1 MHIKI
6 FDDMK
11 KTVFFLL
18 AAALLMPVTMMADG
32 YTELWKKVEEAAK
45 KDLPRT
51 QIEHL
56 QTISAKAEKEKN
68 YGQMLKAEWQEMYT
82 WGTIS
87 QDSLAPQMKRLERKA
102 AAFERT
108 DPALAAVCY
117 AALGKTSAQR
127 WMRGTEMD
135 TLARTYYDKAMA
147 DPAMLAAK
155 KAGDYSPFAV
165 EGRDAALFGG
175 DLLSLIG
182 YTAEAY
188 KAMHDYY
195 ATTTNRT
202 ATLLTALDMVRQQAE
217 RSGDTYVRKLE
228 GSRYAA
234 SLDSLISLYG
244 DLDACAEVAME
255 KYVFYEG
262 CQDVTVEQ
270 RVNFINESLSRWGGW
285 PRMDRLRNAMKLLT
299 NPMFRATL
307 ERNVVLP
314 EKPFTVKL
322 DVRNINRLAVVLTR
336 LNTDGGEQRTPQ
348 DSKDLKALKALAV
361 NGTEKAITRNYTA
374 HEAYENVMDSIVV
387 DGLPVGV
394 YLLKVLADNK
404 SMKADYHLLYV
415 TDMYIAHQKLPGN
428 KLRVAALSG
437 TTGQPVPGAKLY
449 VKSRSGNEHTVKCGA
464 DGEAVLDYFNMDYSN
479 MRASTDTDNAMPYT
493 SAYSNF
499 NWYDADNDRTMAS
512 LFADRKI
519 YRPGQTVHIAA
530 VLRNIKGLE
539 QKAVSGKQIKLT
551 LRDANYKAV
560 AEKTVTTDAY
570 GTASADFVLPQG
582 GLTGSFTVRTDN
594 QLGGVV
600 TFRVEEYKRP
610 TFEVEFDK
618 VDKAYAD
625 GDTVTVTGR
634 AKAYSGVAVQGAK
647 VKYTVRRKQALWWRF
662 NYVGI
667 YLNEADNTVLAE
679 GEAVTDGNGE
689 FKIKMPMLL
698 PVWEEGCGVT
708 LDVYKRMARFYNI
721 IAEADVTD
729 VAGESHEGQLSLPL
743 GSKPTAFGCDFPEK
757 TLRDSLK
764 TVTFTLRNSAGNDIP
779 GDVTYTVSGIDG
791 TFTAKANTATSITW
805 NTAAQLKSGKHTLTA
820 ICGNDTIRRD
830 FTVFS
835 YEDTV
840 PCVETPDWFYISGD
854 EFPRDGSPVYMQ
866 FGSSDADVHVLY
878 TVISGDKLLKSGT
891 LELDGEVTTRKLTYK
906 EEYGDGLRINL
917 IWVKDGEAYSHNVGI
932 RRPLPDKRLIVKW
945 GTFRDRLTPGQ
956 QEEWTLN
963 ITKPDGTPADAQLLA
978 TMYDYSL
985 DQLAPFSWSFPSY
998 MSISLPYAY
1007 WSVSDYYQIVLN
1019 RSMELKLA
1027 NVPALDFGYLAVT
1040 PSLNYTNGNVVVAVE
1055 EISNG
1060 PTRGLTLRKAV
1071 KGASVSSSDPA
1082 MKKDSATESKTTIG
1096 GLKIRGSLEL
1106 SENVV
1111 VGDAAGGDADD
1122 EAAAG
1127 VQLREN
1133 LNETAFFYPALQT
1146 DAKGNVSVKF
1156 TLPESVTTWRFMG
1169 LAHDKEM
1176 NNGMLY
1182 GKAVASKKVMVQ
1194 PNMPRFVRV
1203 GDQATIAARISNTSE
1218 NNVEGTAIIQMVDP
1232 ETEKVVLEVKQKFE
1246 VNADSTCS
1254 VSFNYR
1260 PDASRSLLV
1269 CRIFAEGKDFSDGEQ
1284 HYLPIL
1290 PDAELVT
1297 NTVPFTQHEPG
1308 VKTIDLKQL
1317 FPDGGRDEKL
1327 TVEYTNNPAWLTIQA
1342 LPYINNARED
1352 NAISLAT
1359 AYYANSISAYLMQQS
1374 PRIRSVFEQWKR
1386 EAGQKSL
1393 KSSLEKNQEL
1403 KNIVLDETPWV
1414 ADADRESDQK
1424 QMLANYFDSST
1435 LANNLSTTLEKLR
1448 KLQSTEDGSW
1458 CWWPGMNYGSFS
1470 VTATVAE
1477 TLVRLDKMTGKQ
1489 KDTRKMLDAAMK
1501 FLGNR
1506 VVEEYEEI
1514 KKNEDKGATP
1524 YVFVNNAIHY
1534 LYINALYGRQLSPK
1548 ESEAADYLLESLK
1561 KNNTALHLYYK
1572 ALMAVVLAE
1581 RGEATLAEE
1590 YIKSL
1595 DEYTVETEEM
1605 GRYYD
1610 SPRTGYSW
1618 FDYSIPT
1625 QVAAIEAMTLVDA
1638 QGYSASIDGMKR
1650 WLLMQ
1655 KRVQGW
1661 DTPYNNVNAVYAFL
1675 NGNMAAL
1682 ESKAETTLAIDGK
1695 QLELPQAT
1703 AGLGYVKMAEEYE
1716 GGKTL
1721 TVNKLSKGTSWGAI
1735 YGQSLCKTS
1744 SIESQSAAFRI
1755 TREILDADGKPAKAL
1770 KVGDRVTVRITIQ
1783 ADRDYDYVQ
1792 VKDKRAACMEPV
1804 RQLSGYRSG
1813 YYCAPKDNATN
1824 YYFDRMSKGKHI
1836 IETEYYIDRTGRY
1849 ETGTCTAQCAYAP
1862 EYSARAA
1869 SQTVEVK

>member
-1 MHIKI
+1 
-6 FDDMK
+6 
-11 KTVFFLL
+11 
-18 AAALLMPVTMMADG
+18 MADG
-32 YTELWKKVEEAAK
+32 YEQLWKNVEEAAK

-56 QTISAKAEKEKN
+56 QAISAKAEKEKN
-68 YGQMLKAEWQEMYT
+68 YGQMLKAGWQEMYT
-82 WGTIS
+82 WGKIS

-102 AAFERT
+102 AAFEQT

-117 AALGKTSAQR
+117 AALGKTCTQR

-175 DLLSLIG
+175 DLLSLVG
-182 YTAEAY
+182 YTAGAY

-195 ATTTNRT
+195 VTTPNRT
-202 ATLLTALDMVRQQAE
+202 AVLLTALDMVKQQARE
-217 RSGDTYVRKLE
+217 SGDSYMRRQE

-234 SLDSLISLYG
+234 SLDSLIRLYG

-270 RVNFINESLSRWGGW
+270 CVNFINESLARWGEW

-314 EKPFTVKL
+314 SKPFTVKL

-336 LNTDGGEQRTPQ
+336 LNTDGSEKRTPQ
-348 DSKDLKALKALAV
+348 NSKDLKALKALAV
-361 NGTEKAITRNYTA
+361 SGTEKAITRNYTA
-374 HEAYENVMDSIVV
+374 HEAYENVTDSIVV

-404 SMKADYHLLYV
+404 SMKPDYRLLYV

-449 VKSRSGNEHTVKCGA
+449 IGKYNGKERIVTCDS
-464 DGEAVLDYFNMDYSN
+464 DGEAVLDNIDMNNDRI
-479 MRASTDTDNAMPYT
+479 RACTDADNAMPPM
-493 SAYSNF
+493 SAYNNF
-499 NWYDADNDRTMAS
+499 HKYDVDHDRTEAS

-519 YRPGQTVHIAA
+519 YRPGQTVHVAA
-530 VLRNIKGLE
+530 IVCKVEGLTK
-539 QKAVSGKQIKLT
+539 KAVSGKQIKLT
-551 LRDANYKAV
+551 LRDANYKV
-560 AEKTVTTDAY
+560 VDEKTVTTDAY
-570 GTASADFVLPQG
+570 GTASTDFMLPQG
-582 GLTGSFTVRTDN
+582 GLTGSFTVRTDTE
-594 QLGGVV
+594 LGGVV
-600 TFRVEEYKRP
+600 SFRVEEYKRP

-618 VDKAYAD
+618 VNEEYAD
-625 GDTVTVTGR
+625 GDTLTVTGR

-743 GSKPTAFGCDFPEK
+743 GSKSTAFGCDVPEQ

-779 GDVTYTVSGIDG
+779 GDVTYTVSGVDG
-791 TFTAKANTATSITW
+791 TFTAKANTATDITW
-805 NTAAQLKSGKHTLTA
+805 NTAVQLKSGKHTLTA

-840 PCVETPDWFYISGD
+840 PCVETPDWFYISSD

-878 TVISGDKLLKSGT
+878 TVISGNKLLKSGT
-891 LELDGEVTTRKLTYK
+891 LELDGEVATRKLTYK

-945 GTFRDRLTPGQ
+945 GTFRDRLTPGL

-998 MSISLPYAY
+998 MSVLLPYAS
-1007 WSVSDYYQIVLN
+1007 WSVPSYYSIVLY
-1019 RSMELKLA
+1019 RSMDLKLA
-1027 NVPALDFGYLAVT
+1027 NVPSLDFGYLAIT
-1040 PSLNYTNGNVVVAVE
+1040 PGINITNGNMLVAVE
-1055 EISNG
+1055 EVSTG
-1060 PTRGLTLRKAV
+1060 STRGLMIRGAV
-1071 KGASVSSSDPA
+1071 KGAMVRSSAPVMS
-1082 MKKDSATESKTTIG
+1082 KHSATESKTTIG
-1096 GLKIRGSLEL
+1096 AFDVESSDEMGGEMLKL
-1106 SENVV
+1106 SENEVV
-1111 VGDAAGGDADD
+1111 SDDAVD
-1122 EAAAG
+1122 AG

-1146 DAKGNVSVKF
+1146 DSTGNVSVKF

-1169 LAHDKEM
+1169 LAHDKDM

-1182 GKAVASKKVMVQ
+1182 GKVVASKKVMVQ

-1203 GDQATIAARISNTSE
+1203 GDQTTIVARISNTSE
-1218 NNVEGTAIIQMVDP
+1218 NAVKGTAIMQMVDP

-1260 PDASRSLLV
+1260 PDANRSLLV

-1308 VKTIDLKQL
+1308 VKTIDLEQL

-1327 TVEYTNNPAWLTIQA
+1327 IIEYTNNPAWLTIQA

-1359 AYYANSISAYLMQQS
+1359 AYYANSISAYIMQQS

-1386 EAGQKSL
+1386 EAGRESL
-1393 KSSLEKNQEL
+1393 NSSLEKNQEL

-1448 KLQSTEDGSW
+1448 KLQSAEDGSW
-1458 CWWPGMNYGSFS
+1458 CWWPGMKFGSFS

-1489 KDTRKMLDAAMK
+1489 KDTKTMLDAAMK

-1506 VVEEYEEI
+1506 VIEEYEEI
-1514 KKNEDKGATP
+1514 RKNKDRGATP
-1524 YVFVNNAIHY
+1524 YVFVNNAVHY
-1534 LYINALYGRQLSPK
+1534 LYINALDGRQLSPK

-1561 KNNTALHLYYK
+1561 KNNTALNLYYK
-1572 ALMAVVLAE
+1572 ALMAVVLAKH
-1581 RGEATLAEE
+1581 GEESLAGE

-1618 FDYSIPT
+1618 FDYGIPT

-1638 QGYSASIDGMKR
+1638 QGYAASIEGMKR

-1661 DTPYNNVNAVYAFL
+1661 DTPMNSVNAVYAFL

-1682 ESKAETTLAIDGK
+1682 ESKTETTLAIDGK
-1695 QLELPQAT
+1695 TLEMPQAT
-1703 AGLGYVKMAEEYE
+1703 AGLGYVKTTEKYE
-1716 GGKTL
+1716 GGNAL

-1735 YGQSLCKTS
+1735 YGQSLCKTP
-1744 SIESQSAAFRI
+1744 SIESQSTAFRI
-1755 TREILDADGKPAKAL
+1755 TREILDADGKPATAL
-1770 KVGDRVTVRITIQ
+1770 KVGDRVIVRITIQ

-1792 VKDKRAACMEPV
+1792 IKDKRAACMEPV

-1813 YYCAPKDNATN
+1813 YYCAPKDNAAN
-1824 YYFDRMSKGKHI
+1824 YYFDRMGKGKHV
-1836 IETEYYIDRTGRY
+1836 IETEYYIDRAGLY

>member
-1 MHIKI
+1 
-6 FDDMK
+6 
-11 KTVFFLL
+11 
-18 AAALLMPVTMMADG
+18 MA
-32 YTELWKKVEEAAK
+32 
-45 KDLPRT
+45 
-51 QIEHL
+51 
-56 QTISAKAEKEKN
+56 
-68 YGQMLKAEWQEMYT
+68 
-82 WGTIS
+82 
-87 QDSLAPQMKRLERKA
+87 
-102 AAFERT
+102 
-108 DPALAAVCY
+108 
-117 AALGKTSAQR
+117 
-127 WMRGTEMD
+127 
-135 TLARTYYDKAMA
+135 
-147 DPAMLAAK
+147 
-155 KAGDYSPFAV
+155 
-165 EGRDAALFGG
+165 
-175 DLLSLIG
+175 
-182 YTAEAY
+182 
-188 KAMHDYY
+188 
-195 ATTTNRT
+195 
-202 ATLLTALDMVRQQAE
+202 
-217 RSGDTYVRKLE
+217 
-228 GSRYAA
+228 
-234 SLDSLISLYG
+234 
-244 DLDACAEVAME
+244 
-255 KYVFYEG
+255 
-262 CQDVTVEQ
+262 
-270 RVNFINESLSRWGGW
+270 
-285 PRMDRLRNAMKLLT
+285 
-299 NPMFRATL
+299 
-307 ERNVVLP
+307 
-314 EKPFTVKL
+314 
-322 DVRNINRLAVVLTR
+322 
-336 LNTDGGEQRTPQ
+336 
-348 DSKDLKALKALAV
+348 
-361 NGTEKAITRNYTA
+361 
-374 HEAYENVMDSIVV
+374 
-387 DGLPVGV
+387 
-394 YLLKVLADNK
+394 
-404 SMKADYHLLYV
+404 
-415 TDMYIAHQKLPGN
+415 
-428 KLRVAALSG
+428 
-437 TTGQPVPGAKLY
+437 
-449 VKSRSGNEHTVKCGA
+449 
-464 DGEAVLDYFNMDYSN
+464 
-479 MRASTDTDNAMPYT
+479 
-493 SAYSNF
+493 
-499 NWYDADNDRTMAS
+499 
-512 LFADRKI
+512 
-519 YRPGQTVHIAA
+519 
-530 VLRNIKGLE
+530 
-539 QKAVSGKQIKLT
+539 
-551 LRDANYKAV
+551 
-560 AEKTVTTDAY
+560 
-570 GTASADFVLPQG
+570 
-582 GLTGSFTVRTDN
+582 
-594 QLGGVV
+594 
-600 TFRVEEYKRP
+600 
-610 TFEVEFDK
+610 
-618 VDKAYAD
+618 
-625 GDTVTVTGR
+625 
-634 AKAYSGVAVQGAK
+634 
-647 VKYTVRRKQALWWRF
+647 
-662 NYVGI
+662 
-667 YLNEADNTVLAE
+667 
-679 GEAVTDGNGE
+679 
-689 FKIKMPMLL
+689 
-698 PVWEEGCGVT
+698 
-708 LDVYKRMARFYNI
+708 
-721 IAEADVTD
+721 
-729 VAGESHEGQLSLPL
+729 
-743 GSKPTAFGCDFPEK
+743 
-757 TLRDSLK
+757 
-764 TVTFTLRNSAGNDIP
+764 
-779 GDVTYTVSGIDG
+779 
-791 TFTAKANTATSITW
+791 
-805 NTAAQLKSGKHTLTA
+805 
-820 ICGNDTIRRD
+820 
-830 FTVFS
+830 
-835 YEDTV
+835 
-840 PCVETPDWFYISGD
+840 
-854 EFPRDGSPVYMQ
+854 
-866 FGSSDADVHVLY
+866 
-878 TVISGDKLLKSGT
+878 
-891 LELDGEVTTRKLTYK
+891 
-906 EEYGDGLRINL
+906 
-917 IWVKDGEAYSHNVGI
+917 
-932 RRPLPDKRLIVKW
+932 
-945 GTFRDRLTPGQ
+945 
-956 QEEWTLN
+956 
-963 ITKPDGTPADAQLLA
+963 
-978 TMYDYSL
+978 
-985 DQLAPFSWSFPSY
+985 
-998 MSISLPYAY
+998 
-1007 WSVSDYYQIVLN
+1007 
-1019 RSMELKLA
+1019 LKLA
-1027 NVPALDFGYLAVT
+1027 NVPSLDFGHIAIEPRFYGAVGEVL
-1040 PSLNYTNGNVVVAVE
+1040 SARDEV
-1055 EISNG
+1055 SNG
-1060 PTRGLTLRKAV
+1060 STRGLMIRGAV
-1071 KGASVSSSDPA
+1071 KGVSP
-1082 MKKDSATESKTTIG
+1082 KYSAPVIKRDEEVKSEVTIG
-1096 GLKIRGSLEL
+1096 ASNVAGRDEIGGEMLKL
-1106 SENVV
+1106 SENEVV
-1111 VGDAAGGDADD
+1111 SDDAVD
-1122 EAAAG
+1122 AG

-1146 DAKGNVSVKF
+1146 DSAGNVSVKF
-1156 TLPESVTTWRFMG
+1156 TLPEIVTTWRFMG
-1169 LAHDKEM
+1169 LAHDKDM

-1218 NNVEGTAIIQMVDP
+1218 NAVKGTAIMQMVDP

-1246 VNADSTCS
+1246 VNTDSTCS

-1260 PDASRSLLV
+1260 PDANRPLLV

-1374 PRIRSVFEQWKR
+1374 SRIRSVFEQWKR
-1386 EAGQKSL
+1386 EAGQESL

-1403 KNIVLDETPWV
+1403 KYIVLDETPWV

-1524 YVFVNNAIHY
+1524 YVFVNNAVHY
-1534 LYINALYGRQLSPK
+1534 LYINALDGRQLSPK

-1572 ALMAVVLAE
+1572 ALMAVVLAK
-1581 RGEATLAEE
+1581 RGETTLAEE

-1618 FDYSIPT
+1618 FDYGIPT
-1625 QVAAIEAMTLVDA
+1625 QVAAIEAMTLVNA
-1638 QGYSASIDGMKR
+1638 QGYAASIDGMKR

-1695 QLELPQAT
+1695 QLETPQAT

-1735 YGQSLCKTS
+1735 YGQSVCKTS

-1869 SQTVEVK
+1869 SVSLEIK

>member
-1 MHIKI
+1 
-6 FDDMK
+6 MK
-11 KTVFFLL
+11 KTVFTLL
-18 AAALLMPVTMMADG
+18 AALLLIPVTMMADG

-51 QIEHL
+51 QIKHL
-56 QTISAKAEKEKN
+56 QAISALAEKEKN

-117 AALGKTSAQR
+117 AALGKTCIR
-127 WMRGTEMD
+127 WNMDDGETD
-135 TLARTYYDKAMA
+135 TLALTYYNKAMA

-155 KAGDYSPFAV
+155 KAGDYGPFAV
-165 EGRDAALFGG
+165 EGRDASLFSG

-202 ATLLTALDMVRQQAE
+202 ATLLTALDMVRQQAGQ
-217 RSGDTYVRKLE
+217 SGDIYVRRLE

-234 SLDSLISLYG
+234 SLDSLINLYG

-270 RVNFINESLSRWGGW
+270 RVNFINESLARWGEW
-285 PRMDRLRNAMKLLT
+285 PRIDRLRNAMKVLT

-314 EKPFTVKL
+314 GRPFTVKL
-322 DVRNINRLAVVLTR
+322 DVRNIDRLAVVLTR
-336 LNTDGGEQRTPQ
+336 LNTDGSEKRTPQ
-348 DSKDLKALKALAV
+348 NSNDLKALKALAV
-361 NGTEKAITRNYTA
+361 SGTEKAVTRNYAA
-374 HEAYENVMDSIVV
+374 HETYENVKDSIVV
-387 DGLPVGV
+387 DGLPIGV
-394 YLLKVLADNK
+394 YLLKMLADNK
-404 SMKADYHLLYV
+404 NLKADYRLLYV
-415 TDMYIAHQKLPGN
+415 TDMYIAHQKLPTG

-449 VKSRSGNEHTVKCGA
+449 IGKYNGKERTVTCGA
-464 DGEAVLDYFNMDYSN
+464 DGEAVLDNIDMNNDRI
-479 MRASTDTDNAMPYT
+479 RACTDADNAMPPT
-493 SAYSNF
+493 SAYNSF
-499 NWYDADNDRTMAS
+499 NHYDADYDGTEAS
-512 LFADRKI
+512 LFTDRKI
-519 YRPGQTVHIAA
+519 YRPGQTVHVAA
-530 VLRNIKGLE
+530 IVRKVKGLTE
-539 QKAVSGKQIKLT
+539 KAVSGKSIKLT

-560 AEKTVTTDAY
+560 DEKTVTTDAY
-570 GTASADFVLPQG
+570 GTASTDFALPQG
-582 GLTGSFTVRTDN
+582 GLTGSFTVRTDTE
-594 QLGGVV
+594 LGGVA

-662 NYVGI
+662 NHVGI

-743 GSKPTAFGCDFPEK
+743 GSKPTAFGCDVPEQ

-779 GDVTYTVSGIDG
+779 GDVTYTISGVDG
-791 TFTAKANTATSITW
+791 TFTAKANTATGITW

-878 TVISGDKLLKSGT
+878 TVISGDKLLKNGT
-891 LELDGEVTTRKLTYK
+891 LELDGEVATRKLAYK

-917 IWVKDGEAYSHNVGI
+917 IWVKDGQAYSHNVGI

-945 GTFRDRLTPGQ
+945 GTFRDRLMPGQ

-985 DQLAPFSWSFPSY
+985 DQLASFSWAFPSY
-998 MSISLPYAY
+998 LSISLPYAS
-1007 WSVSDYYQIVLN
+1007 WSVPDYYRIALT

-1040 PSLNYTNGNVVVAVE
+1040 PAFSYTNGNVLVSVE
-1055 EISNG
+1055 EISSG
-1060 PTRGLTLRKAV
+1060 PTRGVALRKAV
-1071 KGASVSSSDPA
+1071 KGATVKNTAPVV
-1082 MKKDSATESKTTIG
+1082 KKDSATESGTRIG
-1096 GLKIRGSLEL
+1096 GLNIGAPLEL

-1111 VGDAAGGDADD
+1111 VSDAAGGDADGEED
-1122 EAAAG
+1122 AG

-1169 LAHDKEM
+1169 LAHDKDM
-1176 NNGMLY
+1176 NNGMVY

-1218 NNVEGTAIIQMVDP
+1218 NAVKGTAIMQMVDP

-1246 VNADSTCS
+1246 VDKDSTCS

-1260 PDASRSLLV
+1260 PDASRPLLV
-1269 CRIFAEGKDFSDGEQ
+1269 CRIFAEGNDFSDGEQ

-1386 EAGQKSL
+1386 EAGQESL

-1414 ADADRESDQK
+1414 ADANRESDQK

-1458 CWWPGMNYGSFS
+1458 CWWPGMKFGSVP
-1470 VTATVAE
+1470 VTTTVAE

-1524 YVFVNNAIHY
+1524 YVFVNNTVHY
-1534 LYINALYGRQLSPK
+1534 LYINALDGRQLSPK

-1572 ALMAVVLAE
+1572 ALMAVVLAK
-1581 RGEATLAEE
+1581 RGETTLAEE

-1625 QVAAIEAMTLVDA
+1625 QVTAIEAMTLVNA
-1638 QGYSASIDGMKR
+1638 QGYAASIEGMKR

-1682 ESKAETTLAIDGK
+1682 ESKAETTFAIDGK
-1695 QLELPQAT
+1695 PLETPQAT
-1703 AGLGYVKMAEEYE
+1703 AGLGYVKTTAEYE
-1716 GGKTL
+1716 GGKAL

-1735 YGQSLCKTS
+1735 YGQSLCKTP
-1744 SIESQSAAFRI
+1744 SIESQSTAFRI
-1755 TREILDADGKPAKAL
+1755 TREIIDADGKPATAL

-1836 IETEYYIDRTGRY
+1836 IETEYYIDRAGRY

-1869 SQTVEVK
+1869 SVSVEIK

>member
-1 MHIKI
+1 
-6 FDDMK
+6 MK
-11 KTVFFLL
+11 KTVVSLL
-18 AAALLMPVTMMADG
+18 AALLLAPATMQADG
-32 YTELWKKVEEAAK
+32 YTQLWKKVEEAAK

-56 QTISAKAEKEKN
+56 QTISAMAEKEKN
-68 YGQMLKAEWQEMYT
+68 YGQMLKAEWNMMYT

-87 QDSLAPQMKRLERKA
+87 RDSLAPQLKRLEQKA
-102 AAFERT
+102 ASFEQT

-117 AALGKTSAQR
+117 AALGKTCSQR
-127 WMRGTEMD
+127 RMRANNTD
-135 TLARTYYDKAMA
+135 TLAQAYFKKAMA
-147 DPAMLAAK
+147 DPAMLASK
-155 KAGDYSPFAV
+155 KAGDYEPFTV
-165 EGRDAALFGG
+165 EGRDAAIFGN

-182 YTAEAY
+182 YTAEDY

-195 ATTTNRT
+195 ATTPNRT
-202 ATLLTALDMVRQQAE
+202 ATLLTALDMVKQQAQN
-217 RSGDTYVRKLE
+217 SGDIYIQTLE
-228 GSRYAA
+228 GSRYVA

-270 RVNFINESLSRWGGW
+270 CVNFINESLARWGGW
-285 PRMDRLRNAMKLLT
+285 PRMDRLRNAMKVLT
-299 NPMFRATL
+299 NPIFRATL

-336 LNTDGGEQRTPQ
+336 LNTDGSEKRTPQ
-348 DSKDLKALKALAV
+348 NSKDLKALKALAV
-361 NGTEKAITRNYTA
+361 SGTEKAITRNYAA
-374 HEAYENVMDSIVV
+374 HEAYENVKDSIVV

-404 SMKADYHLLYV
+404 NLKADYRLLYV
-415 TDMYIAHQKLPGN
+415 TDMYVVHQALPGN
-428 KLRVAALSG
+428 KTRVAALSG
-437 TTGQPVPGAKLY
+437 TTGQPVPGATLY
-449 VKSRSGNEHTVKCGA
+449 IGKEDGKERTVTCDAK
-464 DGEAVLDYFNMDYSN
+464 GETVLNDFDKRDMYI
-479 MRASTDTDNAMPYT
+479 RACTPTDNAMPPT
-493 SAYSNF
+493 SAYNRFS
-499 NWYDADNDRTMAS
+499 WYDADNDRTVAS
-512 LFADRKI
+512 LYADRKI
-519 YRPGQTVHIAA
+519 YRPGQTVHVAA
-530 VLRNIKGLE
+530 VVRKIEGLTD
-539 QKAVSGKQIKLT
+539 KAVSGKTIKLT
-551 LRDANYKAV
+551 LRDANYKTV

-570 GTASADFVLPQG
+570 GTASTDFVLPSN
-582 GLTGSFTVRTDN
+582 GLTGSFTVRTETSF
-594 QLGGVV
+594 GGVA

-618 VDKAYAD
+618 VNEEYAD
-625 GDTVTVTGR
+625 GDTITVTGR
-634 AKAYSGVAVQGAK
+634 AKSYSGVAVQGAK

-662 NYVGI
+662 SYWGL

-698 PVWEEGCGVT
+698 PVWEENCGVT

-729 VAGESHEGQLSLPL
+729 VAGESHNGELSLPL
-743 GSKPTAFGCDFPEK
+743 GSKPTAFGCDIPEQ

-764 TVTFTLRNSAGNDIP
+764 TVTFTLRNSAGNNIP
-779 GDVTYTVSGIDG
+779 GDVTYTVSGVDG

-805 NTAAQLKSGKHTLTA
+805 NTAVQLKSGKHTLTA

-840 PCVETPDWFYISGD
+840 PCVETPDWFYISGN
-854 EFPRDGSPVYMQ
+854 EFPRDGSHVYMQ

-878 TVISGDKLLKSGT
+878 TVISGDKLLKNGT
-891 LELDGEVTTRKLTYK
+891 LELDGEVTTRKLAYK

-932 RRPLPDKRLIVKW
+932 KRPLPDKRLIVKW

-985 DQLAPFSWSFPSY
+985 DQFARLSWSFPSY
-998 MSISLPYAY
+998 MSISLPYAH
-1007 WSVSDYYQIVLN
+1007 WSVPNYYQTVLH
-1019 RSMELKLA
+1019 RSMGLKLA
-1027 NVPALDFGYLAVT
+1027 NVPSLDFGHIAIEPRFYGAVGEVLT
-1040 PSLNYTNGNVVVAVE
+1040 ARE
-1055 EISNG
+1055 EVSYASTS
-1060 PTRGLTLRKAV
+1060 TRTLTGAV
-1071 KGASVSSSDPA
+1071 KGVAIKNTAPVIKRDA
-1082 MKKDSATESKTTIG
+1082 EVRKKTTIG
-1096 GLKIRGSLEL
+1096 ASNVSSNDEIGGEMLKL
-1106 SENVV
+1106 SEDVV
-1111 VGDAAGGDADD
+1111 VSDAAED
-1122 EAAAG
+1122 AG

-1146 DAKGNVSVKF
+1146 DSTGNVTVKF

-1169 LAHDKEM
+1169 LAHDKDM
-1176 NNGMLY
+1176 NNGMVY

-1203 GDQATIAARISNTSE
+1203 GDRANIAARIFNTSE
-1218 NNVEGTAIIQMVDP
+1218 NAVKGTAIMQMVDP
-1232 ETEKVVLEVKQKFE
+1232 ETEKVVLKLKQKFE
-1246 VNADSTCS
+1246 VAADSTGNI
-1254 VSFNYR
+1254 SFSYN
-1260 PDASRSLLV
+1260 PDNSHTLLI

-1297 NTVPFTQHEPG
+1297 NTVPFTQHGPG

-1317 FPDGGRDEKL
+1317 FPDGGSDEKL

-1352 NAISLAT
+1352 NAISLAV
-1359 AYYANSISAYLMQQS
+1359 AYYANSISAYLMKQS

-1386 EAGQKSL
+1386 ETGQESL
-1393 KSSLEKNQEL
+1393 KSNLEKNQEL
-1403 KNIVLDETPWV
+1403 KDIVLDETPWV
-1414 ADADRESDQK
+1414 ADAERESDQK

-1435 LANNLSTTLEKLR
+1435 LANNLSTTLEKLS
-1448 KLQSTEDGSW
+1448 KLQSKEDGSW
-1458 CWWPGMNYGSFS
+1458 CWWPGMRYGS
-1470 VTATVAE
+1470 VTLTAAVTE

-1489 KDTRKMLDAAMK
+1489 ADTQDMINRAMK
-1501 FLGNR
+1501 FLGNKL
-1506 VVEEYEEI
+1506 VEEYEEL
-1514 KKNEDKGATP
+1514 KERKDKDATP
-1524 YVFVNNAIHY
+1524 IVFVDNSVHY
-1534 LYINALYGRQLSPK
+1534 LYICALNGRQLSAK
-1548 ESEAADYLLESLK
+1548 EKEAANYVLESLK
-1561 KNNTALHLYYK
+1561 ENNAVLNLYYK
-1572 ALMAVVLAE
+1572 ALMAVVLAKH
-1581 RGEATLAEE
+1581 GETQLAGE

-1595 DEYTVETEEM
+1595 DEYTVATEEM

-1610 SPRTGYSW
+1610 SPRSGYSW
-1618 FDYSIPT
+1618 FDYRIPT
-1625 QVAAIEAMTLVDA
+1625 QVAAIEAMKLVDE
-1638 QGYSASIDGMKR
+1638 QGYAESIEEMRR

-1655 KRVQGW
+1655 KRVQAW
-1661 DTPYNNVNAVYAFL
+1661 DTPFNNVNAVYAFL
-1675 NGNMAAL
+1675 DGNMTEL
-1682 ESKAETTLAIDGK
+1682 DSKEETTLAVDGK
-1695 QLELPQAT
+1695 KLELPQAT
-1703 AGLGYVKMAEEYE
+1703 AGLGYVKTTTDYE
-1716 GGKTL
+1716 GGNTF
-1721 TVNKLSKGTSWGAI
+1721 TANKLSKGTSWGAI

-1744 SIESQSAAFRI
+1744 SIESSNAAFRV
-1755 TREILDADGKPAKAL
+1755 TREILDENGRPATNL
-1770 KVGDRVTVRITIQ
+1770 KVGDRVTVRITIN

-1804 RQLSGYRSG
+1804 GQLSGYRRG
-1813 YYCAPKDNATN
+1813 YYCAPKDNAT
-1824 YYFDRMSKGKHI
+1824 YYYYDRMSKGTHV
-1836 IETEYYIDRTGRY
+1836 IETEYYIDRAGRY
-1849 ETGTCTAQCAYAP
+1849 ETGTCTASCAYAP

-1869 SQTVEVK
+1869 SQSVEIK

>member
-1 MHIKI
+1 
-6 FDDMK
+6 
-11 KTVFFLL
+11 
-18 AAALLMPVTMMADG
+18 MPVTMMADG
-32 YTELWKKVEEAAK
+32 YEQLWKKVEEAAK

-56 QTISAKAEKEKN
+56 QAISAKAENEKN
-68 YGQMLKAEWQEMYT
+68 YAQMLKAGWQEMYT
-82 WGTIS
+82 WGKIS

-102 AAFERT
+102 AAFEQT

-117 AALGKTSAQR
+117 AALGKTCAQR
-127 WMRGTEMD
+127 WMRGTGMD

-195 ATTTNRT
+195 VTTPNRT
-202 ATLLTALDMVRQQAE
+202 AALLTALDLAKQQAE
-217 RSGDTYVRKLE
+217 KSGDSYMRKLE
-228 GSRYAA
+228 DSRYVA
-234 SLDSLISLYG
+234 SLDSLIRLYG
-244 DLDACAEVAME
+244 DLDACGEVAIE
-255 KYVFYEG
+255 KYLFYEG
-262 CQDVTVEQ
+262 CQDVKVEQ
-270 RVNFINESLSRWGGW
+270 CVGLINESLSRWGGW

-299 NPMFRATL
+299 NPMFRVAL
-307 ERNVVLP
+307 ARNVVLP
-314 EKPFTVKL
+314 DKPFTVKL
-322 DVRNINRLAVVLTR
+322 DVRNTAKLTLTLTR
-336 LNTDGGEQRTPQ
+336 LNTNGGEIRSPQ
-348 DSKDLKALKALAV
+348 NDNDLKKLKALAV
-361 NGTEKAITRNYTA
+361 SGTKKTLTRTFTGHENYETV
-374 HEAYENVMDSIVV
+374 EDSLVV

-394 YLLKVLADNK
+394 YLLEVSSENK
-404 SMKADYHLLYV
+404 GIDPDRRLLYV
-415 TDMYIAHQKLPGN
+415 TDMYIAHQKLPAG

-437 TTGQPVPGAKLY
+437 TTGHPVPGAKLY
-449 VKSRSGNEHTVKCGA
+449 IGKYNGKERIVTCDS
-464 DGEAVLDYFNMDYSN
+464 DGEAVLDYVDMNN
-479 MRASTDTDNAMPYT
+479 ERIRACTDTDNAMPPM
-493 SAYSNF
+493 SAYNNF
-499 NWYDADNDRTMAS
+499 HKYDVDHDRTEAS

-519 YRPGQTVHIAA
+519 YRPGQTVHVAA
-530 VLRNIKGLE
+530 IVCKVEGLTK
-539 QKAVSGKQIKLT
+539 KAVSGKQIKLT
-551 LRDANYKAV
+551 LRDANYKV
-560 AEKTVTTDAY
+560 VDEKTVTTDAY
-570 GTASADFVLPQG
+570 GTTSVDFVLPQG
-582 GLTGSFTVRTDN
+582 GLTGSFTVRTDTE
-594 QLGGVV
+594 LGGVV
-600 TFRVEEYKRP
+600 SLRVEEYKRP

-618 VDKAYAD
+618 VGEEYAN
-625 GDTVTVTGR
+625 GDTLTVTGR

-679 GEAVTDGNGE
+679 GEAVTDGDGE

-743 GSKPTAFGCDFPEK
+743 GSKPTAFGCDVPEQ
-757 TLRDSLK
+757 TLRDSLR

-779 GDVTYTVSGIDG
+779 GDVTYTISGVDG
-791 TFTAKANTATSITW
+791 TFTTKANTATSITW

-878 TVISGDKLLKSGT
+878 TVISGNKLLKSGT
-891 LELDGEVTTRKLTYK
+891 LELDGEVATRKLTYK

-998 MSISLPYAY
+998 MSVLLPYAS
-1007 WSVSDYYQIVLN
+1007 WSVPSYYSIVLY
-1019 RSMELKLA
+1019 RSMDLKLA
-1027 NVPALDFGYLAVT
+1027 NVPSLDFGYLAIT
-1040 PSLNYTNGNVVVAVE
+1040 PGINITNGNMLVAVE
-1055 EISNG
+1055 EVSTG
-1060 PTRGLTLRKAV
+1060 STRGLMIRGAV
-1071 KGASVSSSDPA
+1071 KGAMVRSSAPVMS
-1082 MKKDSATESKTTIG
+1082 KHSATESKTAIG
-1096 GLKIRGSLEL
+1096 AFDVESSDEMGGEMLKL
-1106 SENVV
+1106 SENEVV
-1111 VGDAAGGDADD
+1111 SDDAVD
-1122 EAAAG
+1122 AG

-1146 DAKGNVSVKF
+1146 DSMGNVSVKF

-1169 LAHDKEM
+1169 LAHDKDM
-1176 NNGMLY
+1176 NNGMVY

-1218 NNVEGTAIIQMVDP
+1218 NNVKGTAIMQMVDP
-1232 ETEKVVLEVKQKFE
+1232 ETEKIVLEVKQKFE
-1246 VNADSTCS
+1246 VDADSTCS

-1260 PDASRSLLV
+1260 PDANRPLLV

-1359 AYYANSISAYLMQQS
+1359 AYYANSTSAYLMQQS

-1386 EAGQKSL
+1386 EAGRESL
-1393 KSSLEKNQEL
+1393 NSSLEKNQEL

-1458 CWWPGMNYGSFS
+1458 CWWPGMKYGSVP
-1470 VTATVAE
+1470 VTTTVAE
-1477 TLVRLDKMTGKQ
+1477 TLVRLDKMIGKQ
-1489 KDTRKMLDAAMK
+1489 KDTKKMLDAAMN

-1514 KKNEDKGATP
+1514 KKNKDRDAMP
-1524 YVFVNNAIHY
+1524 YVFVNNAVHY
-1534 LYINALYGRQLSPK
+1534 LYINALDGRQLSPK
-1548 ESEAADYLLESLK
+1548 ESEAADYMLESLK
-1561 KNNTALHLYYK
+1561 KNKTALNLYYK
-1572 ALMAVVLAE
+1572 ALMAVVLAK
-1581 RGEATLAEE
+1581 RGETALAGE

-1618 FDYSIPT
+1618 FDYGIPT

-1638 QGYSASIDGMKR
+1638 QGYAASIEGMKR

-1661 DTPYNNVNAVYAFL
+1661 DTPLNSVNAVYAFL

-1695 QLELPQAT
+1695 TLEMPQAT
-1703 AGLGYVKMAEEYE
+1703 AGLGYVKTTEKYE
-1716 GGKTL
+1716 GGNAL

-1735 YGQSLCKTS
+1735 YGQSLCKTP
-1744 SIESQSAAFRI
+1744 SIESQSTAFRI
-1755 TREILDADGKPAKAL
+1755 TREILDADGKLATAL
-1770 KVGDRVTVRITIQ
+1770 KVGDRVIVRITIQ

-1824 YYFDRMSKGKHI
+1824 YYFDRMGKGKHV
-1836 IETEYYIDRTGRY
+1836 IETEYYIDRAGRY

>member
-1 MHIKI
+1 
-6 FDDMK
+6 
-11 KTVFFLL
+11 
-18 AAALLMPVTMMADG
+18 MADG
-32 YTELWKKVEEAAK
+32 YEQLWKKVEEAAK

-56 QTISAKAEKEKN
+56 QAISAKAEKEKN
-68 YGQMLKAEWQEMYT
+68 YGQMLKAGWQEMYT
-82 WGTIS
+82 WGKIS

-102 AAFERT
+102 AAFEQT

-117 AALGKTSAQR
+117 AALGKTCTQR

-175 DLLSLIG
+175 DLLSLVG
-182 YTAEAY
+182 YTAGAY

-195 ATTTNRT
+195 VTTPNRT
-202 ATLLTALDMVRQQAE
+202 AVLLTALDMVKQQARE
-217 RSGDTYVRKLE
+217 SGDSYMRRQE

-234 SLDSLISLYG
+234 SLDSLIRLYG

-270 RVNFINESLSRWGGW
+270 CVNFINESLARWGEW
-285 PRMDRLRNAMKLLT
+285 PRMDRLRNAMKVLT

-314 EKPFTVKL
+314 SKPFTVKL

-336 LNTDGGEQRTPQ
+336 LNTDGSEKRTPQ
-348 DSKDLKALKALAV
+348 NSKDLKALKALAV
-361 NGTEKAITRNYTA
+361 SGTEKAITRNYAA
-374 HEAYENVMDSIVV
+374 HEAYENVKDSIVV

-404 SMKADYHLLYV
+404 NLKADYRLLYV
-415 TDMYIAHQKLPGN
+415 TDMYVVHQALPGN
-428 KLRVAALSG
+428 KTRVAALSG
-437 TTGQPVPGAKLY
+437 TTGQPVSGATLY
-449 VKSRSGNEHTVKCGA
+449 IGKENGNERTVTCDVK
-464 DGEAVLDYFNMDYSN
+464 GETVLNDFDKRDMYI
-479 MRASTDTDNAMPYT
+479 RVCTPTDNAMPPT
-493 SAYSNF
+493 SAYNHFS
-499 NWYDADNDRTMAS
+499 WYDADNDRTVAS
-512 LFADRKI
+512 LYADRKI
-519 YRPGQTVHIAA
+519 YRPGQTVHVAA
-530 VLRNIKGLE
+530 IVRKVKGLTE
-539 QKAVSGKQIKLT
+539 KAVSGKSITLT

-570 GTASADFVLPQG
+570 GTASTDFALPQG
-582 GLTGSFTVRTDN
+582 GLTGSFTVRTETSF
-594 QLGGVV
+594 GGVA

-618 VDKAYAD
+618 VDEEYAD
-625 GDTVTVTGR
+625 GDTLTVTGR

-662 NYVGI
+662 NHLGI

-689 FKIKMPMLL
+689 FKLKMPMLL

-729 VAGESHEGQLSLPL
+729 VAGESHNGELSLPL
-743 GSKPTAFGCDFPEK
+743 GSKPTAFGCDVPK
-757 TLRDSLK
+757 QTLRDSLK

-779 GDVTYTVSGIDG
+779 GDVTYTISGVDG

-840 PCVETPDWFYISGD
+840 PCVETPDWFYISGN

-878 TVISGDKLLKSGT
+878 TVISGNKLLKSGT
-891 LELDGEVTTRKLTYK
+891 LELDGEVATRKLTYK

-917 IWVKDGEAYSHNVGI
+917 IWVNDGEAYSHNVGI

-945 GTFRDRLTPGQ
+945 GTFRDRLTPGL

-998 MSISLPYAY
+998 MSVLLPYAS
-1007 WSVSDYYQIVLN
+1007 WSVPSYYSIVLY
-1019 RSMELKLA
+1019 RSMDLKLA
-1027 NVPALDFGYLAVT
+1027 NVPSLDFGYLAIT
-1040 PSLNYTNGNVVVAVE
+1040 PGINITNGNMLVAVE
-1055 EISNG
+1055 EVSTG
-1060 PTRGLTLRKAV
+1060 STRGLMIRGAV
-1071 KGASVSSSDPA
+1071 KGAMVRSSAPVMS
-1082 MKKDSATESKTTIG
+1082 KHSATESKTTIG
-1096 GLKIRGSLEL
+1096 AFDVESSDEMGGEMLKL
-1106 SENVV
+1106 SENEVV
-1111 VGDAAGGDADD
+1111 SDDAVD
-1122 EAAAG
+1122 AG

-1146 DAKGNVSVKF
+1146 DSTGNVSVKF

-1169 LAHDKEM
+1169 LAHDKDM

-1182 GKAVASKKVMVQ
+1182 GKVVASKKVMVQ

-1203 GDQATIAARISNTSE
+1203 GDQATIVARISNTSE
-1218 NNVEGTAIIQMVDP
+1218 NAVKGTAIMQMVDP

-1260 PDASRSLLV
+1260 PDANRSLLV

-1308 VKTIDLKQL
+1308 VKTIDLEQL

-1327 TVEYTNNPAWLTIQA
+1327 IIEYTNNPAWLTIQA

-1359 AYYANSISAYLMQQS
+1359 AYYANSISAYIMQQS

-1386 EAGQKSL
+1386 EAGRESL
-1393 KSSLEKNQEL
+1393 NSSLEKNQEL

-1448 KLQSTEDGSW
+1448 KLQSAEDGSW
-1458 CWWPGMNYGSFS
+1458 CWWPGMKFGSFS

-1489 KDTRKMLDAAMK
+1489 KDTKTMLDAAMK

-1506 VVEEYEEI
+1506 VIEEYEEI
-1514 KKNEDKGATP
+1514 RKNKDRGATP
-1524 YVFVNNAIHY
+1524 YVFVNNAVHY
-1534 LYINALYGRQLSPK
+1534 LYINALDGRQLSPK

-1561 KNNTALHLYYK
+1561 KNNTALNLYYK
-1572 ALMAVVLAE
+1572 ALMAVVLAK
-1581 RGEATLAEE
+1581 RGEMTLAGE

-1618 FDYSIPT
+1618 FDYGIPT
-1625 QVAAIEAMTLVDA
+1625 QVAAIEAMKLVDA
-1638 QGYSASIDGMKR
+1638 QGYAKSIEGMKR

-1661 DTPYNNVNAVYAFL
+1661 DTPMNSVNAVYAFL

-1682 ESKAETTLAIDGK
+1682 ESKTETTLAIDGK
-1695 QLELPQAT
+1695 TLEMPQAT
-1703 AGLGYVKMAEEYE
+1703 AGLGYVKTTEKYE
-1716 GGKTL
+1716 GGNAL

-1735 YGQSLCKTS
+1735 YGQSLCKTP
-1744 SIESQSAAFRI
+1744 SIESQSTAFRI
-1755 TREILDADGKPAKAL
+1755 TREILDADGKPATAL
-1770 KVGDRVTVRITIQ
+1770 KVGDRVIVRITIQ

-1792 VKDKRAACMEPV
+1792 IKDKRAACMEPV

-1813 YYCAPKDNATN
+1813 YYCAPKDNAAN
-1824 YYFDRMSKGKHI
+1824 YYFDRMGKGKHV
-1836 IETEYYIDRTGRY
+1836 IETEYYIDRAGLY

>member
-1 MHIKI
+1 M
-6 FDDMK
+6 
-11 KTVFFLL
+11 LL
-18 AAALLMPVTMMADG
+18 IPVTMMADG
-32 YTELWKKVEEAAK
+32 YEQLWKKVEEAAK

-56 QTISAKAEKEKN
+56 QAISAKAEKEKN
-68 YGQMLKAEWQEMYT
+68 YGQMLKAGWQEMYT
-82 WGTIS
+82 WGKIS

-102 AAFERT
+102 AAFEQT

-117 AALGKTSAQR
+117 AALGKTCTQR
-127 WMRGTEMD
+127 WMRGTGMD

-155 KAGDYSPFAV
+155 KAGDYSPFTV

-182 YTAEAY
+182 YTAGAY

-195 ATTTNRT
+195 VTTTNRT
-202 ATLLTALDMVRQQAE
+202 ATLLTALDLVKQQAGQ
-217 RSGDTYVRKLE
+217 SGDIYMRKLE
-228 GSRYAA
+228 GSRYVA
-234 SLDSLISLYG
+234 SLDSLIRLYG
-244 DLDACAEVAME
+244 DLDACGEVAME
-255 KYVFYEG
+255 KYYF
-262 CQDVTVEQ
+262 CDNCADVEPEQ
-270 RVNFINESLSRWGGW
+270 KVRLIEEALSRWGGW
-285 PRMDRLRNAMKLLT
+285 PGMDVLRNAMKVLT
-299 NPMFRATL
+299 NPMFRVTL
-307 ERNVVLP
+307 ARNVLLP
-314 EKPFTVKL
+314 SKPFTVKL
-322 DVRNINRLAVVLTR
+322 DVRNTAKLTLTLTR
-336 LNTDGGEQRTPQ
+336 LNTNGGEKRTPQ
-348 DSKDLKALKALAV
+348 NDNDLKKLKALAV
-361 NGTEKAITRNYTA
+361 GGTTQMFTRTFMGHENYETV
-374 HEAYENVMDSIVV
+374 EDSFVV

-394 YLLKVLADNK
+394 YLLEASSENK
-404 SMKADYHLLYV
+404 SIDPDRRLLYV
-415 TDMYIAHQKLPGN
+415 TDMYIAHQMLPGN

-449 VKSRSGNEHTVKCGA
+449 IGKYNGKERIVTCGH
-464 DGEAVLDYFNMDYSN
+464 DGEAVLDYVDMNN
-479 MRASTDTDNAMPYT
+479 ERIRACTDTDNAMPPM
-493 SAYSNF
+493 SAYNNF
-499 NWYDADNDRTMAS
+499 NKYDVDHDRTEAS

-519 YRPGQTVHIAA
+519 YRPGQTVHVAA
-530 VLRNIKGLE
+530 IVRKVEGLTK
-539 QKAVSGKQIKLT
+539 KAVGGKSVKLT
-551 LRDANYKAV
+551 LRDANYKV
-560 AEKTVTTDAY
+560 VDEKTATTDAY
-570 GTASADFVLPQG
+570 GTASTDFVLPQG
-582 GLTGSFTVRTDN
+582 GLTGSFTVRTDTE
-594 QLGGVV
+594 LGGVV
-600 TFRVEEYKRP
+600 SFRVEEYKRP

-618 VDKAYAD
+618 VNEEYAD
-625 GDTVTVTGR
+625 GDTLTVTGR
-634 AKAYSGVAVQGAK
+634 AKAYSGVAVQGAE

-743 GSKPTAFGCDFPEK
+743 GSKSTAFGCDVPEQ

-779 GDVTYTVSGIDG
+779 GDVTYTVSGVDG
-791 TFTAKANTATSITW
+791 TFTAKANTATDITW
-805 NTAAQLKSGKHTLTA
+805 NTAVQLKSGKHTLTA

-840 PCVETPDWFYISGD
+840 PCVETPDWFYISSD

-878 TVISGDKLLKSGT
+878 TVISGNKLLKSGT
-891 LELDGEVTTRKLTYK
+891 LELDGEVATRKLTYK

-985 DQLAPFSWSFPSY
+985 DQFAPFSWSFPSY
-998 MSISLPYAY
+998 MSVLLPYAS
-1007 WSVSDYYQIVLN
+1007 WSVPNYY
-1019 RSMELKLA
+1019 SMVFYGSMDLKLP
-1027 NVPALDFGYLAVT
+1027 NVPSLDFGYLAIT
-1040 PSLNYTNGNVVVAVE
+1040 PGINITNGNMLVAVE
-1055 EISNG
+1055 EVSTG
-1060 PTRGLTLRKAV
+1060 STRGLMIRGAV
-1071 KGASVSSSDPA
+1071 KGAMVRSSSPV
-1082 MKKDSATESKTTIG
+1082 MSKHSATESKTAIG
-1096 GLKIRGSLEL
+1096 ALDVESSDEMGGEMLKL
-1106 SENVV
+1106 SENEVV
-1111 VGDAAGGDADD
+1111 SDDAVD
-1122 EAAAG
+1122 AG

-1146 DAKGNVSVKF
+1146 DSMGNVSVKF

-1176 NNGMLY
+1176 NNGMVY
-1182 GKAVASKKVMVQ
+1182 GKAVASKQVMVQ

-1203 GDQATIAARISNTSE
+1203 GDQATIVARISNTSE
-1218 NNVEGTAIIQMVDP
+1218 NNVKGTAIMQMVDP

-1260 PDASRSLLV
+1260 PDASRPLLV
-1269 CRIFAEGKDFSDGEQ
+1269 CRIFAEGKGFSDGEQ

-1308 VKTIDLKQL
+1308 VKTIDLEQL

-1327 TVEYTNNPAWLTIQA
+1327 TIEYTNNPAWLTIQA

-1359 AYYANSISAYLMQQS
+1359 AYYANSISAYIMQQS

-1386 EAGQKSL
+1386 EAGQESL
-1393 KSSLEKNQEL
+1393 NSSLEKNQEL

-1458 CWWPGMNYGSFS
+1458 CWWPGMKFGSFS

-1477 TLVRLDKMTGKQ
+1477 TLVRLDKMIGKQ
-1489 KDTRKMLDAAMK
+1489 KDTKKMLDAAMK

-1506 VVEEYEEI
+1506 VVEGYEEI
-1514 KKNEDKGATP
+1514 RKNKDRGVTP
-1524 YVFVNNAIHY
+1524 YVFVNNAVHY
-1534 LYINALYGRQLSPK
+1534 LYINALDGRQLSSK
-1548 ESEAADYLLESLK
+1548 ESEAADYILESLK
-1561 KNNTALHLYYK
+1561 KNNTALNLYYK
-1572 ALMAVVLAE
+1572 ALMAVVLAK
-1581 RGEATLAEE
+1581 RGETALAGE

-1618 FDYSIPT
+1618 FDYGIPT
-1625 QVAAIEAMTLVDA
+1625 QVAAIEAMKLVDA
-1638 QGYSASIDGMKR
+1638 QGYAASIEGMKR

-1661 DTPYNNVNAVYAFL
+1661 DTPMNSVNAVYAFL

-1682 ESKAETTLAIDGK
+1682 ESKAETTFAIDGK
-1695 QLELPQAT
+1695 MLETPQAT
-1703 AGLGYVKMAEEYE
+1703 AGLGYVKTTAEYE
-1716 GGKTL
+1716 GGNAL

-1735 YGQSLCKTS
+1735 YGQSLCKTP
-1744 SIESQSAAFRI
+1744 SIESQSTAFRI
-1755 TREILDADGKPAKAL
+1755 TREILDADGKPATTFN
-1770 KVGDRVTVRITIQ
+1770 VGDRVTVRITIQ

-1824 YYFDRMSKGKHI
+1824 YYFDRMSKGKHV
-1836 IETEYYIDRTGRY
+1836 IETEYYIDRAGRY

>member
-1 MHIKI
+1 
-6 FDDMK
+6 MK
-11 KTVFFLL
+11 KTVFTLL
-18 AAALLMPVTMMADG
+18 AALLLIPVTMMADG

-51 QIEHL
+51 QIKHL
-56 QTISAKAEKEKN
+56 QTISSKAEKEKN

-102 AAFERT
+102 AAFEQI

-117 AALGKTSAQR
+117 AALGKTCIR
-127 WMRGTEMD
+127 WNMDDGETD
-135 TLARTYYDKAMA
+135 TLALTYYNKAMA

-155 KAGDYSPFAV
+155 KAGDYGPFAV
-165 EGRDAALFGG
+165 EGRDASLFSG

-202 ATLLTALDMVRQQAE
+202 ATLLTALDMVRQQAGQ
-217 RSGDTYVRKLE
+217 SGDIYVRRLE

-234 SLDSLISLYG
+234 SLDSLINLYG

-270 RVNFINESLSRWGGW
+270 RVNFINESLARWGEW
-285 PRMDRLRNAMKLLT
+285 PRIDRLRNAMKVLT

-314 EKPFTVKL
+314 GRPFTVKL
-322 DVRNINRLAVVLTR
+322 DVRNIDRLAVVLTR
-336 LNTDGGEQRTPQ
+336 LNTDGSEKRTPQ
-348 DSKDLKALKALAV
+348 NSNDLKALKALAV
-361 NGTEKAITRNYTA
+361 SGTEKAVTRNYAA
-374 HEAYENVMDSIVV
+374 HETYENVKDSIVV
-387 DGLPVGV
+387 DGLPIGV
-394 YLLKVLADNK
+394 YLLKMLADNK
-404 SMKADYHLLYV
+404 NLKADYRLLYV
-415 TDMYIAHQKLPGN
+415 TDMYIAHQKLPTG

-449 VKSRSGNEHTVKCGA
+449 IGKYNGKERTVTCGA
-464 DGEAVLDYFNMDYSN
+464 DGEAVLDNIDMNNDRI
-479 MRASTDTDNAMPYT
+479 RACTDADNAMPPT
-493 SAYSNF
+493 SAYNSF
-499 NWYDADNDRTMAS
+499 NHYDADYDGTEAS
-512 LFADRKI
+512 LFTDRKI
-519 YRPGQTVHIAA
+519 YRPGQTVHVAA
-530 VLRNIKGLE
+530 IVRKVKGLTE
-539 QKAVSGKQIKLT
+539 KAVSGKTIKLT
-551 LRDANYKAV
+551 LRDANYKVV

-570 GTASADFVLPQG
+570 GTASTDFALPQG
-582 GLTGSFTVRTDN
+582 GLTGSFTVRTDTE
-594 QLGGVV
+594 LGGVA

-618 VDKAYAD
+618 VNEKYAD
-625 GDTVTVTGR
+625 GDTLTVTGR

-662 NYVGI
+662 SHLGI

-743 GSKPTAFGCDFPEK
+743 GSKPTAFGCDVPEQM
-757 TLRDSLK
+757 LRDSLK

-779 GDVTYTVSGIDG
+779 GDVTYTISGVDG
-791 TFTAKANTATSITW
+791 TFTAKANTATGITW

-906 EEYGDGLRINL
+906 EKYGDGLRINL
-917 IWVKDGEAYSHNVGI
+917 IWVKDGQAYFHNVGI

-985 DQLAPFSWSFPSY
+985 DQFARLSWSFPSY

-1007 WSVSDYYQIVLN
+1007 WSVPNYYQTVLY
-1019 RSMELKLA
+1019 RSMGLKLA
-1027 NVPALDFGYLAVT
+1027 NVPSLDFGYIAIEPRFYGAVGEVLT
-1040 PSLNYTNGNVVVAVE
+1040 TRE
-1055 EISNG
+1055 EVSYASTS
-1060 PTRGLTLRKAV
+1060 TRTLTGAV
-1071 KGASVSSSDPA
+1071 KGVAIKNTAPVIKRDVEVR
-1082 MKKDSATESKTTIG
+1082 KKTTIG
-1096 GLKIRGSLEL
+1096 ASNVASRDEIGGEMLKL
-1106 SENVV
+1106 SEDVV
-1111 VGDAAGGDADD
+1111 VSDAAEDT
-1122 EAAAG
+1122 G

-1169 LAHDKEM
+1169 LAHDKDM
-1176 NNGMLY
+1176 NNGMVY
-1182 GKAVASKKVMVQ
+1182 GKAVASKKVMLQ

-1218 NNVEGTAIIQMVDP
+1218 NAVKGTAIMQMVDP

-1246 VNADSTCS
+1246 VSADSTCS

-1260 PDASRSLLV
+1260 PDASRPLLV

-1308 VKTIDLKQL
+1308 VKTIDLKHL

-1352 NAISLAT
+1352 NAISLVT

-1386 EAGQKSL
+1386 EAGQESL

-1458 CWWPGMNYGSFS
+1458 CWWPGMRYGSFVLTAS
-1470 VTATVAE
+1470 VTE
-1477 TLVRLDKMTGKQ
+1477 MLMRLDNMTGKH
-1489 KDTRKMLDAAMK
+1489 TETEGMINSAMK
-1501 FLGNR
+1501 FLGKMIVKN
-1506 VVEEYEEI
+1506 VEEV
-1514 KKNEDKGATP
+1514 KKWRKEGKP
-1524 YVFVNNAIHY
+1524 YTTHWDNAVHY
-1534 LYINALYGRQLSPK
+1534 LYICALGGWKQTAE
-1548 ESEAADYLLESLK
+1548 ESAATDYVLADVK
-1561 KNNTALHLYYK
+1561 KNNTGLSLYNK
-1572 ALMAVVLAE
+1572 AIMAVVLAKN
-1581 RGEATLAEE
+1581 GETALAGD
-1590 YIKSL
+1590 YLKSL
-1595 DEYTVETEEM
+1595 DEYAVETEEM

-1610 SPRTGYSW
+1610 SPRTYYSW
-1618 FDYSIPT
+1618 LDYGIPT
-1625 QVAAIEAMTLVDA
+1625 QVRAIEAMKLIDP
-1638 QGYSASIDGMKR
+1638 QGYAASIDGMKR

-1655 KRVQGW
+1655 KRVQEWG
-1661 DTPYNNVNAVYAFL
+1661 TPFNNVNAVYAFL
-1675 NGNMAAL
+1675 DGNMTEL
-1682 ESKAETTLAIDGK
+1682 ESKAETTFAIDGK
-1695 QLELPQAT
+1695 PLETPQAT
-1703 AGLGYVKMAEEYE
+1703 AGLGYVKTTTEYE
-1716 GGKTL
+1716 GGNTL

-1735 YGQSLCKTS
+1735 YGQSLCKTP
-1744 SIESQSAAFRI
+1744 SIESQSTAFRI
-1755 TREILDADGKPAKAL
+1755 TREIIDADGKPATAL

-1836 IETEYYIDRTGRY
+1836 IETEYYIDRAGRY

-1869 SQTVEVK
+1869 SVSVEIK

>member
-1 MHIKI
+1 M
-6 FDDMK
+6 
-11 KTVFFLL
+11 LL
-18 AAALLMPVTMMADG
+18 IPVTMMADG
-32 YTELWKKVEEAAK
+32 YEQLWKKVEEAAK

-56 QTISAKAEKEKN
+56 QAISAKAEKEKN
-68 YGQMLKAEWQEMYT
+68 YGQMLKAGWQEMYT
-82 WGTIS
+82 WGKIS

-102 AAFERT
+102 AAFEQT

-117 AALGKTSAQR
+117 AALGKTCTQR

-175 DLLSLIG
+175 DLLSLVG
-182 YTAEAY
+182 YTAGAY

-195 ATTTNRT
+195 VTTPNRT
-202 ATLLTALDMVRQQAE
+202 AVLLTALDMVKQQARE
-217 RSGDTYVRKLE
+217 SGDSYMRRQE

-234 SLDSLISLYG
+234 SLDSLIRLYG

-270 RVNFINESLSRWGGW
+270 CVNFINESLAHWGGW
-285 PRMDRLRNAMKLLT
+285 PRMDRLRNAMKVLT
-299 NPMFRATL
+299 NPIFRATL

-322 DVRNINRLAVVLTR
+322 DVRNINRLALVLTR
-336 LNTDGGEQRTPQ
+336 LNTDGSEKRTPQ
-348 DSKDLKALKALAV
+348 NSKDLNALKALAV
-361 NGTEKAITRNYTA
+361 SGTEKAITRNYTA
-374 HEAYENVMDSIVV
+374 HEAYENVKDSIVV

-404 SMKADYHLLYV
+404 NLKADYRLLYV

-449 VKSRSGNEHTVKCGA
+449 IGKYNGKERIVTCDS
-464 DGEAVLDYFNMDYSN
+464 DGEAVLDNIDMNNDRI
-479 MRASTDTDNAMPYT
+479 RACTDADNAMPPM
-493 SAYSNF
+493 SAYNNF
-499 NWYDADNDRTMAS
+499 HKYDVDHDRTEAS

-519 YRPGQTVHIAA
+519 YRPGQTVHVAA
-530 VLRNIKGLE
+530 IVCKVEGLTK
-539 QKAVSGKQIKLT
+539 KAVSGKQIKLT
-551 LRDANYKAV
+551 LRDANYKV
-560 AEKTVTTDAY
+560 VDEKTVTTDAY
-570 GTASADFVLPQG
+570 GTASTDFVLPQG
-582 GLTGSFTVRTDN
+582 GLTGSFTVRTDTE
-594 QLGGVV
+594 LGGVV
-600 TFRVEEYKRP
+600 SFRVEEYKRP

-618 VDKAYAD
+618 VNEEYAD
-625 GDTVTVTGR
+625 GDTLTVTGR

-743 GSKPTAFGCDFPEK
+743 GSKSTAFGCDVPEQ

-779 GDVTYTVSGIDG
+779 GDVTYTVSGVDG
-791 TFTAKANTATSITW
+791 TFTAKANTATDITW
-805 NTAAQLKSGKHTLTA
+805 NTAVQLKSGKHTLTA

-840 PCVETPDWFYISGD
+840 PCVKTPDWFYISGD

-878 TVISGDKLLKSGT
+878 TVISGNKLLKSGT
-891 LELDGEVTTRKLTYK
+891 LELDGEVATRKLTYK

-945 GTFRDRLTPGQ
+945 GTFRDRLTPGL

-985 DQLAPFSWSFPSY
+985 DQFAPFSWSFPSY
-998 MSISLPYAY
+998 MSILLPYAS
-1007 WSVSDYYQIVLN
+1007 WSVPSYYSIVLY
-1019 RSMELKLA
+1019 RSMDLKLA
-1027 NVPALDFGYLAVT
+1027 NVPSLDFGYLAIT
-1040 PSLNYTNGNVVVAVE
+1040 PGINITNANMLVAVE
-1055 EISNG
+1055 EVSTG
-1060 PTRGLTLRKAV
+1060 STRGLMIRGAV
-1071 KGASVSSSDPA
+1071 KGAMVRSSAPVMS
-1082 MKKDSATESKTTIG
+1082 KHSATESKTTIG
-1096 GLKIRGSLEL
+1096 AFDVESSDEMGGEMLKL
-1106 SENVV
+1106 SENEVV
-1111 VGDAAGGDADD
+1111 SDDAVD
-1122 EAAAG
+1122 AG

-1146 DAKGNVSVKF
+1146 DSTGNVSVKF

-1169 LAHDKEM
+1169 LAHDKDM

-1182 GKAVASKKVMVQ
+1182 GKVVASKKVMVQ

-1203 GDQATIAARISNTSE
+1203 GDQATIVARISNTSE
-1218 NNVEGTAIIQMVDP
+1218 NAVKGTAIMQMVDP

-1260 PDASRSLLV
+1260 PDANRSLLV

-1308 VKTIDLKQL
+1308 VKTIDLEQL

-1327 TVEYTNNPAWLTIQA
+1327 IIEYTNNPAWLTIQA

-1359 AYYANSISAYLMQQS
+1359 AYYANSISAYIMQQS

-1386 EAGQKSL
+1386 EAGRESL
-1393 KSSLEKNQEL
+1393 NSSLEKNQEL

-1448 KLQSTEDGSW
+1448 KLQSAEDGSW
-1458 CWWPGMNYGSFS
+1458 CWWPGMKFGSVP
-1470 VTATVAE
+1470 VTTTVAE
-1477 TLVRLDKMTGKQ
+1477 TLVRLDKMIGKQ
-1489 KDTRKMLDAAMK
+1489 KDTKKMLDAAMK

-1506 VVEEYEEI
+1506 VIEEYEEI
-1514 KKNEDKGATP
+1514 RKNKDRGATP
-1524 YVFVNNAIHY
+1524 YVFVNNAVHY
-1534 LYINALYGRQLSPK
+1534 LYINALDGRQLSPK

-1561 KNNTALHLYYK
+1561 KNNTALNLYYK
-1572 ALMAVVLAE
+1572 ALMAVVLAK
-1581 RGEATLAEE
+1581 RGEMTLAGE

-1618 FDYSIPT
+1618 FDYGIPT
-1625 QVAAIEAMTLVDA
+1625 QVAAIEAMTLVNA
-1638 QGYSASIDGMKR
+1638 QGYAASIEGMKR

-1661 DTPYNNVNAVYAFL
+1661 DTPMNSVNAVYAFL

-1695 QLELPQAT
+1695 TLEMPQAT
-1703 AGLGYVKMAEEYE
+1703 AGLGYVKTTEKYE
-1716 GGKTL
+1716 GGNAL

-1735 YGQSLCKTS
+1735 YGQSLCKTP
-1744 SIESQSAAFRI
+1744 SIESQSTAFRI
-1755 TREILDADGKPAKAL
+1755 TREILDADGKPTKAL
-1770 KVGDRVTVRITIQ
+1770 KVGDRVIVRITIK

-1792 VKDKRAACMEPV
+1792 IKDKRAACMEPV

-1824 YYFDRMSKGKHI
+1824 YYFDRMGKGKHV
-1836 IETEYYIDRTGRY
+1836 IETEYYIDRAGRY

>member
-1 MHIKI
+1 M
-6 FDDMK
+6 
-11 KTVFFLL
+11 LL
-18 AAALLMPVTMMADG
+18 IPVTMMADG
-32 YTELWKKVEEAAK
+32 YEQLWKKVEEAAK

-56 QTISAKAEKEKN
+56 QAISAKAEKEKN
-68 YGQMLKAEWQEMYT
+68 YGQMLKAGWQEMYT
-82 WGTIS
+82 WGKIS

-102 AAFERT
+102 AAFEQT

-117 AALGKTSAQR
+117 AALGKTCTQR

-175 DLLSLIG
+175 DLLSLVG
-182 YTAEAY
+182 YTAGAY

-195 ATTTNRT
+195 VTTPNRT
-202 ATLLTALDMVRQQAE
+202 AVLLTALDMVKQQARE
-217 RSGDTYVRKLE
+217 SGDSYMRRQE

-234 SLDSLISLYG
+234 SLDSLIRLYG

-270 RVNFINESLSRWGGW
+270 CVNFINESLARWDGW
-285 PRMDRLRNAMKLLT
+285 PRIDRLRNAMKVLT

-314 EKPFTVKL
+314 SKPFTVKL
-322 DVRNINRLAVVLTR
+322 DVRNINRLALVLTR
-336 LNTDGGEQRTPQ
+336 LNTDGSEKRTPQ
-348 DSKDLKALKALAV
+348 NSKDLKALKALAV
-361 NGTEKAITRNYTA
+361 SGTEKAITRNYTA
-374 HEAYENVMDSIVV
+374 HEAYENVKDSIVV

-404 SMKADYHLLYV
+404 NLKADYRLLYV

-449 VKSRSGNEHTVKCGA
+449 IGKYNGKERTVTCGA
-464 DGEAVLDYFNMDYSN
+464 DGEAVLDNIDMNNDRI
-479 MRASTDTDNAMPYT
+479 RACTDADNAMPPM
-493 SAYSNF
+493 SAYNNF
-499 NWYDADNDRTMAS
+499 HKYDVDHDRTEAS

-519 YRPGQTVHIAA
+519 YRPGQTVHVAA
-530 VLRNIKGLE
+530 IVCKVEGLTK
-539 QKAVSGKQIKLT
+539 KAVSGKQIKLT
-551 LRDANYKAV
+551 LRDANYKV
-560 AEKTVTTDAY
+560 VDEKTVTTDAY
-570 GTASADFVLPQG
+570 GTASTDFMLPQG
-582 GLTGSFTVRTDN
+582 GLTGSFTVRTDTE
-594 QLGGVV
+594 LGGVV
-600 TFRVEEYKRP
+600 SFRVEEYKRP

-618 VDKAYAD
+618 VNEEYAD
-625 GDTVTVTGR
+625 GDTLTVTGR

-743 GSKPTAFGCDFPEK
+743 GSKSTAFGCDVPEQ

-779 GDVTYTVSGIDG
+779 GDVTYTVSGVDG
-791 TFTAKANTATSITW
+791 TFTAKANTATDITW
-805 NTAAQLKSGKHTLTA
+805 NTAVQLKSGKHTLTA

-840 PCVETPDWFYISGD
+840 PCVETPDWFYISSD

-878 TVISGDKLLKSGT
+878 TVISGNKLLKSGT
-891 LELDGEVTTRKLTYK
+891 LELDGEVATRKLTYK

-985 DQLAPFSWSFPSY
+985 DQFARLSWSFPSY
-998 MSISLPYAY
+998 MSISLPYAH
-1007 WSVSDYYQIVLN
+1007 WSVPNYYQTVLY
-1019 RSMELKLA
+1019 RSMGLKLA
-1027 NVPALDFGYLAVT
+1027 NVPSLDFGHIAIEPRFYGAIGEVLTAR
-1040 PSLNYTNGNVVVAVE
+1040 E
-1055 EISNG
+1055 EVSYASTS
-1060 PTRGLTLRKAV
+1060 TRTLTGAV
-1071 KGASVSSSDPA
+1071 KGVAIKNTAPVIKRDA
-1082 MKKDSATESKTTIG
+1082 EVRKKTTIG
-1096 GLKIRGSLEL
+1096 ASNVSSNDEIRGEMLKL
-1106 SENVV
+1106 SEDVV
-1111 VGDAAGGDADD
+1111 VSDAAED
-1122 EAAAG
+1122 AG

-1146 DAKGNVSVKF
+1146 DSTGNVSVKF

-1169 LAHDKEM
+1169 LAHDKDM
-1176 NNGMLY
+1176 NNGMVY

-1203 GDQATIAARISNTSE
+1203 GDRANIAARIFNTSE
-1218 NNVEGTAIIQMVDP
+1218 NAVKGTAIMQMVDP
-1232 ETEKVVLEVKQKFE
+1232 ETEKVVLELKQKFE
-1246 VNADSTCS
+1246 VAADSTGN
-1254 VSFNYR
+1254 VSFSYN
-1260 PDASRSLLV
+1260 PDNSHTLLV

-1297 NTVPFTQHEPG
+1297 NTVPFTQHGPG

-1317 FPDGGRDEKL
+1317 FPDGGSDEKL
-1327 TVEYTNNPAWLTIQA
+1327 TIEYTNNPAWLTIQA

-1359 AYYANSISAYLMQQS
+1359 AYYANSISAYIMQQS

-1386 EAGQKSL
+1386 EAGRESL
-1393 KSSLEKNQEL
+1393 NSSLEKNQEL

-1448 KLQSTEDGSW
+1448 KLQSAEDGSW
-1458 CWWPGMNYGSFS
+1458 CWWPGMKFGSFS

-1489 KDTRKMLDAAMK
+1489 KDTKTMLDAAMK

-1506 VVEEYEEI
+1506 VIEEYEEI
-1514 KKNEDKGATP
+1514 RKNKDRGATP
-1524 YVFVNNAIHY
+1524 YVFVNNAVHY
-1534 LYINALYGRQLSPK
+1534 LYINALDGRQLLAK
-1548 ESEAADYLLESLK
+1548 EKEAANYVLESLK
-1561 KNNTALHLYYK
+1561 ENNAVLNLYYK
-1572 ALMAVVLAE
+1572 ALMAVVLAK
-1581 RGEATLAEE
+1581 RGEMTLAGE

-1618 FDYSIPT
+1618 FDYGIPT
-1625 QVAAIEAMTLVDA
+1625 QVAAIEAMKLVDV
-1638 QGYSASIDGMKR
+1638 QGYAKSIEGMKR

-1661 DTPYNNVNAVYAFL
+1661 DTPMNSVNAVYAFL

-1682 ESKAETTLAIDGK
+1682 ESKTETTLAIDGK
-1695 QLELPQAT
+1695 TLEMPQAT
-1703 AGLGYVKMAEEYE
+1703 AGLGYVKTTEKYE
-1716 GGKTL
+1716 GGNAL

-1735 YGQSLCKTS
+1735 YGQSLCKTP
-1744 SIESQSAAFRI
+1744 SIESQSTAFRI
-1755 TREILDADGKPAKAL
+1755 TREILDADGKPATAL
-1770 KVGDRVTVRITIQ
+1770 KVGDRVIVRITIQ

-1792 VKDKRAACMEPV
+1792 IKDKRAACMEPV

-1813 YYCAPKDNATN
+1813 YYCAPKDNAAN
-1824 YYFDRMSKGKHI
+1824 YYFDRMGKGKHV
-1836 IETEYYIDRTGRY
+1836 IETEYYIDRAGLY

>member
-1 MHIKI
+1 M
-6 FDDMK
+6 
-11 KTVFFLL
+11 LL
-18 AAALLMPVTMMADG
+18 IPVTMMADG
-32 YTELWKKVEEAAK
+32 YEQLWKKVEEAAK

-56 QTISAKAEKEKN
+56 QAISAKAENEKN
-68 YGQMLKAEWQEMYT
+68 YAQMLKAGWQEMYT
-82 WGTIS
+82 WGKIS

-102 AAFERT
+102 AAFEQT

-117 AALGKTSAQR
+117 AALGKTCTQR

-195 ATTTNRT
+195 VTTPNRT
-202 ATLLTALDMVRQQAE
+202 AALLTALDLAKQQAE
-217 RSGDTYVRKLE
+217 KSGDSYMRKLE
-228 GSRYAA
+228 DSRYVA
-234 SLDSLISLYG
+234 SLDSLIRLYG
-244 DLDACAEVAME
+244 DLDACGEVAIE
-255 KYVFYEG
+255 KYLFYES
-262 CQDVTVEQ
+262 CQDVKVEQ
-270 RVNFINESLSRWGGW
+270 CVGLINESLSRWGGW

-299 NPMFRATL
+299 NPMFRVAL
-307 ERNVVLP
+307 ARNVVLP
-314 EKPFTVKL
+314 DKPFTVKL
-322 DVRNINRLAVVLTR
+322 DVRNTAKLTLTLTR
-336 LNTDGGEQRTPQ
+336 LNTNGGEIRSPQ
-348 DSKDLKALKALAV
+348 NDNDLKKLKALAV
-361 NGTEKAITRNYTA
+361 SGTKKTLTRTFTGHENYETV
-374 HEAYENVMDSIVV
+374 EDSLVV

-394 YLLKVLADNK
+394 YLLEVSSENK
-404 SMKADYHLLYV
+404 GIDPDRRLLYV
-415 TDMYIAHQKLPGN
+415 TDMYIAHQKLPAG

-437 TTGQPVPGAKLY
+437 TTGHPVPGAKLY
-449 VKSRSGNEHTVKCGA
+449 IGKYNGKERIVTCDS
-464 DGEAVLDYFNMDYSN
+464 DGEAVLDYVDMNN
-479 MRASTDTDNAMPYT
+479 ERIRACTDTDNAMPPM
-493 SAYSNF
+493 SAYNNF
-499 NWYDADNDRTMAS
+499 HKYDVDHDRTEAS

-519 YRPGQTVHIAA
+519 YRPGQTVHVAA
-530 VLRNIKGLE
+530 IVCKVEGLTK
-539 QKAVSGKQIKLT
+539 KAVSGKQIKLT
-551 LRDANYKAV
+551 LRDANYKV
-560 AEKTVTTDAY
+560 VDEKTVTTDAY

-582 GLTGSFTVRTDN
+582 GLTGSFTVRTDTE
-594 QLGGVV
+594 LGGVV
-600 TFRVEEYKRP
+600 SLRVEEYKRP

-618 VDKAYAD
+618 VGEEYAN
-625 GDTVTVTGR
+625 GDTLTVTGR

-679 GEAVTDGNGE
+679 GEAVTDGDGE

-743 GSKPTAFGCDFPEK
+743 GSKPTAFGCDVPEQ
-757 TLRDSLK
+757 TLRDSLR

-779 GDVTYTVSGIDG
+779 GDVTYTISGVDG
-791 TFTAKANTATSITW
+791 TFTTKANTATSITW

-866 FGSSDADVHVLY
+866 FGSSDA
-878 TVISGDKLLKSGT
+878 
-891 LELDGEVTTRKLTYK
+891 ELDGEVTTRKLTYK

-978 TMYDYSL
+978 TMFDYSL
-985 DQLAPFSWSFPSY
+985 DQFAPFSWSFPSY

-1040 PSLNYTNGNVVVAVE
+1040 PSLNYTNGNIVVAVE

-1071 KGASVSSSDPA
+1071 KGATVKNTAPVV
-1082 MKKDSATESKTTIG
+1082 KKDSATESGTRIG
-1096 GLKIRGSLEL
+1096 GLNIGAPLEL

-1111 VGDAAGGDADD
+1111 VSDAAGGDADD
-1122 EAAAG
+1122 EKDAG

-1169 LAHDKEM
+1169 LAHDKDM
-1176 NNGMLY
+1176 NNGMVY

-1218 NNVEGTAIIQMVDP
+1218 NAVKGTAIMQMVDP

-1260 PDASRSLLV
+1260 PDANRPLLV

-1386 EAGQKSL
+1386 EAGQESL

-1524 YVFVNNAIHY
+1524 YVFVNNAVHY
-1534 LYINALYGRQLSPK
+1534 LYINALDGRQLSPK

-1572 ALMAVVLAE
+1572 ALMAVVLAK
-1581 RGEATLAEE
+1581 RGETTRAEE

-1618 FDYSIPT
+1618 FDYGIPT
-1625 QVAAIEAMTLVDA
+1625 QVAAIEAMTLVNA
-1638 QGYSASIDGMKR
+1638 QGYAASIEGMKR

-1735 YGQSLCKTS
+1735 YGQSVCKTS

>member
-1 MHIKI
+1 M
-6 FDDMK
+6 
-11 KTVFFLL
+11 LL
-18 AAALLMPVTMMADG
+18 IPVTMMADG
-32 YTELWKKVEEAAK
+32 YEQLWKKVEEAAK

-56 QTISAKAEKEKN
+56 QAISAKAEKEKN
-68 YGQMLKAEWQEMYT
+68 YGQMLKAGWQEMYT
-82 WGTIS
+82 WGKIS

-102 AAFERT
+102 AAFEQT

-117 AALGKTSAQR
+117 AALGKTCTQR

-175 DLLSLIG
+175 DLLSLVG
-182 YTAEAY
+182 YTAGAY

-195 ATTTNRT
+195 VTTPNRT
-202 ATLLTALDMVRQQAE
+202 AVLLTALDMVKQQARE
-217 RSGDTYVRKLE
+217 SGDSYMRRQE

-234 SLDSLISLYG
+234 SLDSLIRLYG

-270 RVNFINESLSRWGGW
+270 CVNFINESLARWGEW

-314 EKPFTVKL
+314 SKPFTVKL
-322 DVRNINRLAVVLTR
+322 DVRNINRLALVLTR
-336 LNTDGGEQRTPQ
+336 LNTDGSEKRTPQ
-348 DSKDLKALKALAV
+348 NSKDLKALKALAV
-361 NGTEKAITRNYTA
+361 SGTEKAITRNYTA
-374 HEAYENVMDSIVV
+374 HEAYENVKDSIVV

-404 SMKADYHLLYV
+404 NLKADYRLLYV

-449 VKSRSGNEHTVKCGA
+449 IGKYNGKERTVTCGA
-464 DGEAVLDYFNMDYSN
+464 DGEAVLDNIDMNNDRI
-479 MRASTDTDNAMPYT
+479 RACTDADNAMPPM
-493 SAYSNF
+493 SAYNNF
-499 NWYDADNDRTMAS
+499 HKYDVDHDRTEAS

-519 YRPGQTVHIAA
+519 YRPGQTVHVAA
-530 VLRNIKGLE
+530 IVRKVKGLTE
-539 QKAVSGKQIKLT
+539 KAVSGKQIKLT
-551 LRDANYKAV
+551 LRDANYKV
-560 AEKTVTTDAY
+560 VDEKTVTTDAY
-570 GTASADFVLPQG
+570 GTASTDFMLPQG
-582 GLTGSFTVRTDN
+582 GLTGSFTVRTDTE
-594 QLGGVV
+594 LGGVV
-600 TFRVEEYKRP
+600 SFRVEEYKRP

-618 VDKAYAD
+618 VNEEYAD
-625 GDTVTVTGR
+625 GDTLTVTGR

-743 GSKPTAFGCDFPEK
+743 GSKSTAFGCDVPEQ

-779 GDVTYTVSGIDG
+779 GDVTYTVSGVDG
-791 TFTAKANTATSITW
+791 TFTAKANTATDITW

-854 EFPRDGSPVYMQ
+854 EFKRDGSPVYMQ

-878 TVISGDKLLKSGT
+878 TVISGNKLLKSGT
-891 LELDGEVTTRKLTYK
+891 LELDGEVATRKLTYK
-906 EEYGDGLRINL
+906 AEYGDGLRINL

-998 MSISLPYAY
+998 MSVLLPYAS
-1007 WSVSDYYQIVLN
+1007 WSVPSYYSIVLY
-1019 RSMELKLA
+1019 RSMDLKLA
-1027 NVPALDFGYLAVT
+1027 NVPSLDFGYLAIT
-1040 PSLNYTNGNVVVAVE
+1040 PGINITNGNMLVAVE
-1055 EISNG
+1055 EVSTG
-1060 PTRGLTLRKAV
+1060 STRGLMIRGAV
-1071 KGASVSSSDPA
+1071 KGAMVRSSAPVMS
-1082 MKKDSATESKTTIG
+1082 KHSATESKTTIG
-1096 GLKIRGSLEL
+1096 AFDVESSDEMGGEMLKL
-1106 SENVV
+1106 SENEVV
-1111 VGDAAGGDADD
+1111 SDDAVD
-1122 EAAAG
+1122 AG

-1146 DAKGNVSVKF
+1146 DSTGNVSVKF

-1169 LAHDKEM
+1169 LAHDKDM

-1182 GKAVASKKVMVQ
+1182 GKVVASKKVMVQ

-1203 GDQATIAARISNTSE
+1203 GDQATIVARISNTSE
-1218 NNVEGTAIIQMVDP
+1218 NAVKGTAIMQMVDP

-1260 PDASRSLLV
+1260 PDANRSLLV

-1308 VKTIDLKQL
+1308 VKTIDLEQL

-1327 TVEYTNNPAWLTIQA
+1327 IIEYTNNPAWLTIQA

-1359 AYYANSISAYLMQQS
+1359 AYYANSISAYIMQQS

-1386 EAGQKSL
+1386 EAGRESL
-1393 KSSLEKNQEL
+1393 NSSLEKNQEL

-1424 QMLANYFDSST
+1424 QMLANYFDNST

-1448 KLQSTEDGSW
+1448 KLQSAEDGSW
-1458 CWWPGMNYGSFS
+1458 CWWPGMKFGSFS

-1489 KDTRKMLDAAMK
+1489 KDTKTMLDAAMK

-1506 VVEEYEEI
+1506 VIEEYEEI
-1514 KKNEDKGATP
+1514 RKNKDRGATP
-1524 YVFVNNAIHY
+1524 YVFVNNAVHY
-1534 LYINALYGRQLSPK
+1534 LYINALDGRQLSPK

-1561 KNNTALHLYYK
+1561 KNNTALNLYYK
-1572 ALMAVVLAE
+1572 ALMAVVLAK
-1581 RGEATLAEE
+1581 RGEMTLAGE

-1618 FDYSIPT
+1618 FDYGIPT
-1625 QVAAIEAMTLVDA
+1625 QVAAIEAMKLVDA
-1638 QGYSASIDGMKR
+1638 QGYAKGIEGMKR

-1661 DTPYNNVNAVYAFL
+1661 DTPMNSVNAVYAFL

-1682 ESKAETTLAIDGK
+1682 ESKTETTLAIDGK
-1695 QLELPQAT
+1695 TLEMPQAT
-1703 AGLGYVKMAEEYE
+1703 AGLGYVKTTEKYE
-1716 GGKTL
+1716 GGNAL

-1735 YGQSLCKTS
+1735 YGQSLCKTP
-1744 SIESQSAAFRI
+1744 SIESQSTAFRI
-1755 TREILDADGKPAKAL
+1755 TREILDADGKPATAL
-1770 KVGDRVTVRITIQ
+1770 KVGDRVIVRITIQ

-1792 VKDKRAACMEPV
+1792 IKDKRAACMEPV

-1813 YYCAPKDNATN
+1813 YYCAPKDNAAN
-1824 YYFDRMSKGKHI
+1824 YYFDRMGKGKHV
-1836 IETEYYIDRTGRY
+1836 IETEYYIDRAGLY

>member
-1 MHIKI
+1 
-6 FDDMK
+6 
-11 KTVFFLL
+11 
-18 AAALLMPVTMMADG
+18 MADG
-32 YTELWKKVEEAAK
+32 YEQLWKKVEEAAK

-56 QTISAKAEKEKN
+56 QAISAKAEKEKN
-68 YGQMLKAEWQEMYT
+68 YGQMLKAGWQEMYT
-82 WGTIS
+82 WGKIS

-102 AAFERT
+102 AAFEQT

-117 AALGKTSAQR
+117 AALGKTCTQR

-175 DLLSLIG
+175 DLLSLVG
-182 YTAEAY
+182 YTAGAY

-195 ATTTNRT
+195 VTTPNRT
-202 ATLLTALDMVRQQAE
+202 AVLLTALDMVKQQARE
-217 RSGDTYVRKLE
+217 SGDSYMRRQE

-234 SLDSLISLYG
+234 SLDSLIRLYG

-270 RVNFINESLSRWGGW
+270 CVNFINESLARWDGW
-285 PRMDRLRNAMKLLT
+285 PRIDRLRNAMKVLT

-314 EKPFTVKL
+314 SKPFTVKL
-322 DVRNINRLAVVLTR
+322 DVRNINRLALVLTR
-336 LNTDGGEQRTPQ
+336 LNTDGSEKRTPQ
-348 DSKDLKALKALAV
+348 NSKDLKALKALAV
-361 NGTEKAITRNYTA
+361 SGTEKAITRNYTA
-374 HEAYENVMDSIVV
+374 HEAYENVKDSIVV

-404 SMKADYHLLYV
+404 NLKADYRLLYV

-449 VKSRSGNEHTVKCGA
+449 IGKYNGKERTVTCGA
-464 DGEAVLDYFNMDYSN
+464 DGEAVLDNIDMNNDRI
-479 MRASTDTDNAMPYT
+479 RACTDADNAMPPM
-493 SAYSNF
+493 SAYNNF
-499 NWYDADNDRTMAS
+499 HKYDVDHDRTEAS

-519 YRPGQTVHIAA
+519 YRPGQTVHVAA
-530 VLRNIKGLE
+530 IVCKVEGLTK
-539 QKAVSGKQIKLT
+539 KAVSGKQIKLT
-551 LRDANYKAV
+551 LRDANYKV
-560 AEKTVTTDAY
+560 VDEKTVTTDAY
-570 GTASADFVLPQG
+570 GTASTDFMLPQG
-582 GLTGSFTVRTDN
+582 GLTGSFTVRTDTE
-594 QLGGVV
+594 LGGVV
-600 TFRVEEYKRP
+600 SFRVEEYKRP

-618 VDKAYAD
+618 VNEEYAD
-625 GDTVTVTGR
+625 GDTLTVTGR

-743 GSKPTAFGCDFPEK
+743 GSKSTAFGCDVPEQ

-779 GDVTYTVSGIDG
+779 GDVTYTVSGVDG
-791 TFTAKANTATSITW
+791 TFTAKANTATDITW
-805 NTAAQLKSGKHTLTA
+805 NTAVQLKSGKHTLTA

-840 PCVETPDWFYISGD
+840 PCVETPDWFYISSD

-878 TVISGDKLLKSGT
+878 TVISGNKLLKSGT
-891 LELDGEVTTRKLTYK
+891 LELDGEVATRKLTYK

-985 DQLAPFSWSFPSY
+985 DQFARLSWSFPSY
-998 MSISLPYAY
+998 MSISLPYAH
-1007 WSVSDYYQIVLN
+1007 WSVPNYYQTVLY
-1019 RSMELKLA
+1019 RSMGLKLA
-1027 NVPALDFGYLAVT
+1027 NVPSLDFGHIAIEPRFYGAIGEVLTAR
-1040 PSLNYTNGNVVVAVE
+1040 E
-1055 EISNG
+1055 EVSYASTS
-1060 PTRGLTLRKAV
+1060 TRTLTGAV
-1071 KGASVSSSDPA
+1071 KGVAIKNTAPVIKRDA
-1082 MKKDSATESKTTIG
+1082 EVRKKTTIG
-1096 GLKIRGSLEL
+1096 ASNVSSNDEIRGEMLKL
-1106 SENVV
+1106 SEDVV
-1111 VGDAAGGDADD
+1111 VSDAAED
-1122 EAAAG
+1122 AG

-1146 DAKGNVSVKF
+1146 DSTGNVSVKF

-1169 LAHDKEM
+1169 LAHDKDM
-1176 NNGMLY
+1176 NNGMVY

-1203 GDQATIAARISNTSE
+1203 GDRANIAARIFNTSE
-1218 NNVEGTAIIQMVDP
+1218 NAVKGTAIMQMVDP
-1232 ETEKVVLEVKQKFE
+1232 ETEKVVLELKQKFE
-1246 VNADSTCS
+1246 VAADSTGN
-1254 VSFNYR
+1254 VSFSYN
-1260 PDASRSLLV
+1260 PDNSHTLLV

-1297 NTVPFTQHEPG
+1297 NTVPFTQHGPG

-1317 FPDGGRDEKL
+1317 FPDGGSDEKL
-1327 TVEYTNNPAWLTIQA
+1327 TIEYTNNPAWLTIQA

-1359 AYYANSISAYLMQQS
+1359 AYYANSISAYIMQQS

-1386 EAGQKSL
+1386 EAGRESL
-1393 KSSLEKNQEL
+1393 NSSLEKNQEL

-1448 KLQSTEDGSW
+1448 KLQSAEDGSW
-1458 CWWPGMNYGSFS
+1458 CWWPGMKFGSFS

-1489 KDTRKMLDAAMK
+1489 KDTKTMLDAAMK

-1506 VVEEYEEI
+1506 VIEEYEEI
-1514 KKNEDKGATP
+1514 RKNKDRGATP
-1524 YVFVNNAIHY
+1524 YVFVNNAVHY
-1534 LYINALYGRQLSPK
+1534 LYINALDGRQLLAK
-1548 ESEAADYLLESLK
+1548 EKEAANYVLESLK
-1561 KNNTALHLYYK
+1561 ENNAVLNLYYK
-1572 ALMAVVLAE
+1572 ALMAVVLAK
-1581 RGEATLAEE
+1581 RGEMTLAGE

-1618 FDYSIPT
+1618 FDYGIPT
-1625 QVAAIEAMTLVDA
+1625 QVAAIEAMKLVDV
-1638 QGYSASIDGMKR
+1638 QGYAKSIEGMKR

-1661 DTPYNNVNAVYAFL
+1661 DTPMNSVNAVYAFL

-1682 ESKAETTLAIDGK
+1682 ESKTETTLAIDGK
-1695 QLELPQAT
+1695 TLEMPQAT
-1703 AGLGYVKMAEEYE
+1703 AGLGYVKTTEKYE
-1716 GGKTL
+1716 GGNAL

-1735 YGQSLCKTS
+1735 YGQSLCKTP
-1744 SIESQSAAFRI
+1744 SIESQSTAFRI
-1755 TREILDADGKPAKAL
+1755 TREILDADGKPATAL
-1770 KVGDRVTVRITIQ
+1770 KVGDRVIVRITIQ

-1792 VKDKRAACMEPV
+1792 IKDKRAACMEPV

-1813 YYCAPKDNATN
+1813 YYCAPKDNAAN
-1824 YYFDRMSKGKHI
+1824 YYFDRMGKGKHV
-1836 IETEYYIDRTGRY
+1836 IETEYYIDRAGLY

>member
-1 MHIKI
+1 M
-6 FDDMK
+6 
-11 KTVFFLL
+11 LL
-18 AAALLMPVTMMADG
+18 IPVTMMADG
-32 YTELWKKVEEAAK
+32 YEQLWKKVEEAAK

-56 QTISAKAEKEKN
+56 QAISAKAEKEKN
-68 YGQMLKAEWQEMYT
+68 YGQMLKAGWQEMYT
-82 WGTIS
+82 WGKIS

-102 AAFERT
+102 AAFEQT

-117 AALGKTSAQR
+117 AALGKTCTQR

-182 YTAEAY
+182 YTAGAY
-188 KAMHDYY
+188 KAMHGYY
-195 ATTTNRT
+195 VTTTNRT
-202 ATLLTALDMVRQQAE
+202 AVLLTALDMVKQQAGQ
-217 RSGDTYVRKLE
+217 SGDIYMRKLE
-228 GSRYAA
+228 GSRYVA
-234 SLDSLISLYG
+234 SLDSLIRLYG
-244 DLDACAEVAME
+244 DLDACGEVAME
-255 KYVFYEG
+255 KYYF
-262 CQDVTVEQ
+262 CDNCADVEPEQ
-270 RVNFINESLSRWGGW
+270 KVRLIEEALSRWGGW
-285 PRMDRLRNAMKLLT
+285 PGMDVLRNAMKVLT
-299 NPMFRATL
+299 NPMFRVTL
-307 ERNVVLP
+307 ARNVLLP
-314 EKPFTVKL
+314 SKPFTVKL
-322 DVRNINRLAVVLTR
+322 DVRNTAKLTLTLTR
-336 LNTDGGEQRTPQ
+336 LNTDGSEKRTPQ
-348 DSKDLKALKALAV
+348 NSKDLKALKALAV
-361 NGTEKAITRNYTA
+361 SGTEKAITRNYTA
-374 HEAYENVMDSIVV
+374 HEAYENVKDSIVV

-404 SMKADYHLLYV
+404 NLKADYRLLYV

-449 VKSRSGNEHTVKCGA
+449 IGKYNGKERTVTCGA
-464 DGEAVLDYFNMDYSN
+464 DGEAVLDNIDMNNDRI
-479 MRASTDTDNAMPYT
+479 RACTDADNAMPPM
-493 SAYSNF
+493 SAYNNF
-499 NWYDADNDRTMAS
+499 HKYDVDHDRTEAS

-519 YRPGQTVHIAA
+519 YRPGQTVHVAA
-530 VLRNIKGLE
+530 IVCKVEGLTK
-539 QKAVSGKQIKLT
+539 KAVSGKQIKLT
-551 LRDANYKAV
+551 LRDANYKV
-560 AEKTVTTDAY
+560 VDEKTVTTDAY
-570 GTASADFVLPQG
+570 GTASTDFMLPQG
-582 GLTGSFTVRTDN
+582 GLTGSFTVRTDTE
-594 QLGGVV
+594 LGGVV
-600 TFRVEEYKRP
+600 SFRVEEYKRP

-618 VDKAYAD
+618 VNEEYAD
-625 GDTVTVTGR
+625 GDTLTVTGR

-743 GSKPTAFGCDFPEK
+743 GSKSTAFGCDVPEQA
-757 TLRDSLK
+757 LRDSLK

-779 GDVTYTVSGIDG
+779 GDVTYTVSGVDG
-791 TFTAKANTATSITW
+791 TFTAKANTATGITW

-840 PCVETPDWFYISGD
+840 PCVETPDWFYISSD

-878 TVISGDKLLKSGT
+878 TVISGNKLLKSGT
-891 LELDGEVTTRKLTYK
+891 LELDGEVATRKLTYK

-998 MSISLPYAY
+998 MSVLLPYAS
-1007 WSVSDYYQIVLN
+1007 WSVPSYYSIVLY
-1019 RSMELKLA
+1019 RSMDLKLA
-1027 NVPALDFGYLAVT
+1027 NVPSLDFGYLAIT
-1040 PSLNYTNGNVVVAVE
+1040 PGINITNGNMLVAVE
-1055 EISNG
+1055 EVSTG
-1060 PTRGLTLRKAV
+1060 STRGLMIRGAV
-1071 KGASVSSSDPA
+1071 KGAMVRSSAPVMS
-1082 MKKDSATESKTTIG
+1082 KHSATESKTTIG
-1096 GLKIRGSLEL
+1096 AFDVESSDEMGGEMLKL
-1106 SENVV
+1106 SENEVV
-1111 VGDAAGGDADD
+1111 SDDAVD
-1122 EAAAG
+1122 AG

-1146 DAKGNVSVKF
+1146 DSTGNVSVKF

-1169 LAHDKEM
+1169 LAHDKDM

-1182 GKAVASKKVMVQ
+1182 GKVVASKKVMVQ

-1203 GDQATIAARISNTSE
+1203 GDQATIVARISNTSE
-1218 NNVEGTAIIQMVDP
+1218 NAVKGTAIMQMVDP

-1260 PDASRSLLV
+1260 PDANRSLLV

-1308 VKTIDLKQL
+1308 VKTIDLEQL

-1327 TVEYTNNPAWLTIQA
+1327 IIEYTNNPAWLTIQA

-1359 AYYANSISAYLMQQS
+1359 AYYANSISAYIMQQS

-1386 EAGQKSL
+1386 EAGRESL
-1393 KSSLEKNQEL
+1393 NSSLEKNQEL

-1448 KLQSTEDGSW
+1448 KLQSAEDGSW
-1458 CWWPGMNYGSFS
+1458 CWWLGMKFGSFS

-1489 KDTRKMLDAAMK
+1489 KDTKTMLDAAMK

-1506 VVEEYEEI
+1506 VIEEYEEI
-1514 KKNEDKGATP
+1514 RKNKDRGATP
-1524 YVFVNNAIHY
+1524 YVFVNNAVHY
-1534 LYINALYGRQLSPK
+1534 LYINALDGRQLSPK

-1561 KNNTALHLYYK
+1561 KNNTALNLYYK
-1572 ALMAVVLAE
+1572 ALMAVVLAKH
-1581 RGEATLAEE
+1581 GEESLAGE

-1618 FDYSIPT
+1618 FDYGIPT

-1638 QGYSASIDGMKR
+1638 QGYAASIEGMKR

-1661 DTPYNNVNAVYAFL
+1661 DTPMNSVNAVYAFL

-1682 ESKAETTLAIDGK
+1682 ESKTETTLAIDGK
-1695 QLELPQAT
+1695 TLEMPQAT
-1703 AGLGYVKMAEEYE
+1703 AGLGYVKTTEKYE
-1716 GGKTL
+1716 GGNAL

-1735 YGQSLCKTS
+1735 YGQSLCKTP
-1744 SIESQSAAFRI
+1744 SIESQSTAFRI
-1755 TREILDADGKPAKAL
+1755 TREILDADGKPATAL
-1770 KVGDRVTVRITIQ
+1770 KVGDRVIVRITIQ

-1792 VKDKRAACMEPV
+1792 IKDKRAACMEPV

-1813 YYCAPKDNATN
+1813 YYCAPKDNAAN
-1824 YYFDRMSKGKHI
+1824 YYFDRMGKGKHV
-1836 IETEYYIDRTGRY
+1836 IETEYYIDRAGLY